1 MKQIWR
7 IYKTDL
13 RNVAKHWAAIVIVVG
28 LMILPSLYAWFNIKA
43 SWDPYGNTKE
53 VPIAVSNEDAGSNL
67 RGKDINI
74 GNEIVDSLKKN
85 KNLGW
90 KFVDEK
96 QAIYGVERGDYYASI
111 TIPKDFSEKI
121 ATVLDE
127 NPQKP
132 ELDYYVNEK
141 VNAIAPKIT
150 AKGASGITEEISK
163 NFVKTANGE
172 IFKIFNDLG
181 IDLETNLPSIE
192 KVKDLVFKLEAQ
204 FPEMNTLMD
213 KALDDATRAED
224 VVKVAQKELPVVE
237 SVMNDGQEA
246 LGNLDKFFARND
258 ETLNRAP
265 GTIKNNLTVMKQGLD
280 AAAEI
285 TDYLKNPSFDFN
297 LTLPDPA
304 KLPELP
310 NITIPQIPQIPRIP
324 EIPALPEVNGE
335 GYKNIAKNINQT
347 VNNVF
352 SSIRVG
358 TTYAQGVINGLQNGN
373 FDPEK
378 AKQDLNKV
386 SETLQGRADSV
397 SYLID
402 IFTKFKEFAPT
413 DSGKDF
419 FQKRID
425 KLTNLKSA
433 IENANGGV
441 KDIANIIGTGQEVK
455 QDVRDAA
462 NKKLDAINN
471 LVNQAEADYNATFV
485 ADFEKAVSTA
495 EQLKDK
501 AEGVKEGAQQ
511 LRGNLN
517 QDIKKANELVNQTNE
532 LVNQTNEALDNGR
545 EKYDKAVSDY
555 SRLKT
560 ELEKAREDL
569 SNKGVN
575 GLDSTKVA
583 LNDLNGQFKAGWN
596 LVNDMIPVLE
606 STNKVLADVN
616 SDKNLNG
623 TIAKLNKAKD
633 GLQKGMDLTD
643 KGIDA
648 INKGQKPAADV
659 IESINEVSKNVSGQ
673 IGDILAKYDSEITP
687 NFNAAIARTK
697 EMSKNTSQ
705 ILKEADKKLP
715 DVKKILEDSSKGLVD
730 GKKKLADI
738 KAEMPATEK
747 KIKELADKIRDFE
760 SEEDLKDII
769 RLLKNDVEKQSD
781 YFANPVNLKE
791 NKLFAM
797 PNYGSAMSPFYTVL
811 ALWVGALLMVS
822 LLTVEVH
829 EEGANY
835 KSHEIYFGRLLTF
848 LTIGLSQAFI
858 VSMGDI
864 FLLGTYVVD
873 KFWFVLFSL
882 FIGGVFVCIVYSL
895 VSIFGNVGKS
905 MAIILLVLQ
914 VAGSGGTF
922 PIQMTP
928 AFFQAIYPFLPFTY
942 AISAIRETVG
952 GMLWDIVTR
961 DLLVLSAFVVVMIV
975 AALLL
980 KTPINKSSEK
990 FVENA
995 KGSKIIH

>member
-13 RNVAKHWAAIVIVVG
+13 RNVAKHWAAIVIVLG

-53 VPIAVSNEDAGSNL
+53 VPIAVSNQDAGSNL

-74 GNEIVDSLKKN
+74 GKEIVDSLKKN

-127 NPQKP
+127 NPKKP

-237 SVMNDGQEA
+237 SVINDGQEA
-246 LGNLDKFFARND
+246 LGNLDKFFANND
-258 ETLNRAP
+258 ETLKNAP
-265 GTIKNNLTVMKQGLD
+265 GTMRNNLTVAKDVMDKANAFTNFLMNPGIDLSGMKG
-280 AAAEI
+280 
-285 TDYLKNPSFDFN
+285 
-297 LTLPDPA
+297 
-304 KLPELP
+304 LPEF
-310 NITIPQIPQIPRIP
+310 
-324 EIPALPEVNGE
+324 PARPDLSKMNDE
-335 GYKNIAKNINQT
+335 GYKNIARNINQT
-347 VNNVF
+347 VNNVLN
-352 SSIRVG
+352 SARAG
-358 TTYAQGVINGLQNGN
+358 TAYGKSVVNGLQNGQ

-378 AKQDLNKV
+378 AKQDLNAV
-386 SETLQGRADSV
+386 SENLQGRTDSIA
-397 SYLID
+397 YLINV
-402 IFTKFKEFAPT
+402 FTELQKSATT
-413 DSGKDF
+413 DFGQSF
-419 FQKRID
+419 FQGRVD
-425 KLTNLKSA
+425 RLTKLKSGM
-433 IENANGGV
+433 ENANKGI
-441 KDIANIIGTGQEVK
+441 KDIVNVIGTGQEVK
-455 QDVRDAA
+455 KDVTDVANQKLDAA
-462 NKKLDAINN
+462 NGLID
-471 LVNQAEADYNATFV
+471 QAEKDYNETFV
-485 ADFEKAVSTA
+485 ADYKKAVSTVNQA
-495 EQLKDK
+495 K
-501 AEGVKEGAQQ
+501 ADANEAYDSVKNEYEKAKNNLEGVIA
-511 LRGNLN
+511 
-517 QDIKKANELVNQTNE
+517 DVNN
-532 LVNQTNEALDNGR
+532 R
-545 EKYDKAVSDY
+545 
-555 SRLKT
+555 
-560 ELEKAREDL
+560 
-569 SNKGVN
+569 GVN

-583 LNDLNGQFKAGWN
+583 LNDLNGQLQATNN
-596 LVNDMIPVLE
+596 LIGDAIPVLE

-616 SDKNLNG
+616 SGKNLNG
-623 TIAKLNKAKD
+623 GIAKLNKI
-633 GLQKGMDLTD
+633 QNSVQ

-648 INKGQKPAADV
+648 TNKATTLINNGQKPTKEV
-659 IESINEVSKNVSGQ
+659 VESINEATKNASAQ
-673 IGDILAKYDSEITP
+673 LGDFLATYDSEIVP
-687 NFNAAIARTK
+687 NFNTAIERTK
-697 EMSKNTSQ
+697 RMSKNTSQ

-715 DVKKILEDSSKGLVD
+715 DVKKLLEDSSKGLVD
-730 GKKKLADI
+730 GRKKLVDI
-738 KAEMPATEK
+738 KAEMPETEK
-747 KIKELADKIRDFE
+747 KIKDLANKIRDFE
-760 SEEDLKDII
+760 SEEDIKDII

>member
-13 RNVAKHWAAIVIVVG
+13 RNVAKHWAAIVIVLG

-53 VPIAVSNEDAGSNL
+53 VPIAVSNQDAGSNL

-74 GNEIVDSLKKN
+74 GKEIVDSLKKN

-127 NPQKP
+127 NPKKP

-246 LGNLDKFFARND
+246 LGNLDKFFANND
-258 ETLNRAP
+258 ETLKNAP
-265 GTIKNNLTVMKQGLD
+265 GTMRNNLTVAKDVMDKANAFTNFLMNPGIDLSGMKG
-280 AAAEI
+280 
-285 TDYLKNPSFDFN
+285 
-297 LTLPDPA
+297 
-304 KLPELP
+304 LPEF
-310 NITIPQIPQIPRIP
+310 
-324 EIPALPEVNGE
+324 PARPDLSKMNDE
-335 GYKNIAKNINQT
+335 GYKNIARNINQT
-347 VNNVF
+347 VNNVLN
-352 SSIRVG
+352 SARAG
-358 TTYAQGVINGLQNGN
+358 TAYGKSVVNGLQNGQ

-378 AKQDLNKV
+378 AKQDLNAV
-386 SETLQGRADSV
+386 SENLQGRTDSIA
-397 SYLID
+397 YLINV
-402 IFTKFKEFAPT
+402 FTELQKSATT
-413 DSGKDF
+413 DFGQSF
-419 FQKRID
+419 FQGRVD
-425 KLTNLKSA
+425 RLTKLKSGM
-433 IENANGGV
+433 ENANKGI
-441 KDIANIIGTGQEVK
+441 KDIVNVIGTGQEVK
-455 QDVRDAA
+455 KDVTDVANQKLDAA
-462 NKKLDAINN
+462 NGLID
-471 LVNQAEADYNATFV
+471 QAEKDYNETFV
-485 ADFEKAVSTA
+485 ADYKKAVSTVDQA
-495 EQLKDK
+495 K
-501 AEGVKEGAQQ
+501 ADANEAYDSVKNEYEKAKNNLEGVIA
-511 LRGNLN
+511 
-517 QDIKKANELVNQTNE
+517 DVNN
-532 LVNQTNEALDNGR
+532 R
-545 EKYDKAVSDY
+545 
-555 SRLKT
+555 
-560 ELEKAREDL
+560 
-569 SNKGVN
+569 GVN

-583 LNDLNGQFKAGWN
+583 LNDLNGQLQATNN
-596 LVNDMIPVLE
+596 LIGDAIPVLE

-616 SDKNLNG
+616 SGKNLNG
-623 TIAKLNKAKD
+623 GIAKLNKI
-633 GLQKGMDLTD
+633 QNSVQ

-648 INKGQKPAADV
+648 TNKATTLINNGQKPTKEV
-659 IESINEVSKNVSGQ
+659 VESINEATKNASAQ
-673 IGDILAKYDSEITP
+673 LGDFLATYDSEIVP
-687 NFNAAIARTK
+687 NFNTAIERTK
-697 EMSKNTSQ
+697 RMSKNTSQ

-715 DVKKILEDSSKGLVD
+715 DVKKLLEDSSKGLVD

>member
-13 RNVAKHWAAIVIVVG
+13 RNVAKHWAAIVIVLG

-53 VPIAVSNEDAGSNL
+53 VPIAVSNQDAGSNL

-74 GNEIVDSLKKN
+74 GKEIVDSLKKN

-127 NPQKP
+127 NPKKP

-237 SVMNDGQEA
+237 SVINDGQEA
-246 LGNLDKFFARND
+246 LGNLDKFFANND
-258 ETLNRAP
+258 ETLKNAP
-265 GTIKNNLTVMKQGLD
+265 GTMRNNLTVAKDVMDKANAFTNFLMNPGIDLSGMKG
-280 AAAEI
+280 
-285 TDYLKNPSFDFN
+285 
-297 LTLPDPA
+297 
-304 KLPELP
+304 LPEF
-310 NITIPQIPQIPRIP
+310 
-324 EIPALPEVNGE
+324 PARPDLSKMNDE
-335 GYKNIAKNINQT
+335 GYKNIARNINQT
-347 VNNVF
+347 VNNVLN
-352 SSIRVG
+352 SARAG
-358 TTYAQGVINGLQNGN
+358 TAYGKSVVNGLQNGQ

-378 AKQDLNKV
+378 AKQDLNAV
-386 SETLQGRADSV
+386 SENLQGRTDSIA
-397 SYLID
+397 YLINV
-402 IFTKFKEFAPT
+402 FTELQKSATT
-413 DSGKDF
+413 DFGQSF
-419 FQKRID
+419 FQGRVD
-425 KLTNLKSA
+425 RLTKLKSGM
-433 IENANGGV
+433 ENANKGI
-441 KDIANIIGTGQEVK
+441 KDIVNVIGTGQEVK
-455 QDVRDAA
+455 KDVTDVANQKLDAA
-462 NKKLDAINN
+462 NGLID
-471 LVNQAEADYNATFV
+471 QAEKDYNETFV
-485 ADFEKAVSTA
+485 ADYKKAVSTVDQA
-495 EQLKDK
+495 K
-501 AEGVKEGAQQ
+501 ADANEAYDSVKNEYEKAKNNLEGVIA
-511 LRGNLN
+511 
-517 QDIKKANELVNQTNE
+517 DVNN
-532 LVNQTNEALDNGR
+532 R
-545 EKYDKAVSDY
+545 
-555 SRLKT
+555 
-560 ELEKAREDL
+560 
-569 SNKGVN
+569 GVN

-583 LNDLNGQFKAGWN
+583 LNDLNGQLQATNN
-596 LVNDMIPVLE
+596 LIGDAIPVLE

-616 SDKNLNG
+616 SGKNLNG
-623 TIAKLNKAKD
+623 GIAKLNKI
-633 GLQKGMDLTD
+633 QNSVQ

-648 INKGQKPAADV
+648 TNKATTLINNGQKPTKEV
-659 IESINEVSKNVSGQ
+659 VESVNEATKNASAQ
-673 IGDILAKYDSEITP
+673 LGDFLATYDSEIVP
-687 NFNAAIARTK
+687 NFNTAIERTK
-697 EMSKNTSQ
+697 RMSKNTSQ

-715 DVKKILEDSSKGLVD
+715 DVKKLLEDSSKGLVD

-738 KAEMPATEK
+738 KAEMPETEK

>member
-13 RNVAKHWAAIVIVVG
+13 RNVAKHWAAIVIVLG

-53 VPIAVSNEDAGSNL
+53 VPIAVSNQDAGSNL

-74 GNEIVDSLKKN
+74 GDEIVDSLKKN

-90 KFVDEK
+90 KFVDQK

-237 SVMNDGQEA
+237 SVINDGQEA

-285 TDYLKNPSFDFN
+285 TDYLKNPAFDFN

-310 NITIPQIPQIPRIP
+310 NITIPQIP
-324 EIPALPEVNGE
+324 EIPALPQVNGE
-335 GYKNIAKNINQT
+335 GYKNIAKNIDQT

-352 SSIRVG
+352 NSTRVG
-358 TTYAQGVINGLQNGN
+358 TAYVKSVMDGLQNKGV
-373 FDPEK
+373 DPAVAQK
-378 AKQDLNKV
+378 NVQDASKL
-386 SETLQGRADSV
+386 LQERIDSV

-402 IFTKFKEFAPT
+402 FFTAFKESAST
-413 DSGKDF
+413 DFGKQF
-419 FQKRID
+419 FGNRVES
-425 KLTNLKSA
+425 LTVLKNSMVD
-433 IENANGGV
+433 ANNRV
-441 KDIANIIGTGQEVK
+441 KHVGDLISSGQEVK
-455 QDVRDAA
+455 QDVRDAV
-462 NKKLDAINN
+462 NQKLDAVNN
-471 LVNQAEADYNATFV
+471 LVNQAEKDYNATFV

-495 EQLKDK
+495 EQLKNK
-501 AEGVKEGAQQ
+501 ADNVKEDAQQ

-517 QDIKKANELVNQTNE
+517 QDINKANEILN
-532 LVNQTNEALDNGR
+532 NGR
-545 EKYDKAVSDY
+545 ERYDQAVNDY

-583 LNDLNGQFKAGWN
+583 LNDLNGQFKASWN

-659 IESINEVSKNVSGQ
+659 IESINEVSKSVSAQ
-673 IGDILAKYDSEITP
+673 LGDILAKYDSEITP

-697 EMSKNTSQ
+697 EMSKNTTQ

-715 DVKKILEDSSKGLVD
+715 DVKKLLEDSSKGLVD
-730 GKKKLADI
+730 GKKKLTDI
-738 KAEMPATEK
+738 KADMPETEK
-747 KIKELADKIRDFE
+747 KIKDLANKIRDFE
-760 SEEDLKDII
+760 SEEDIKDII

-835 KSHEIYFGRLLTF
+835 KSHEVYFGRLLTF

-928 AFFQAIYPFLPFTY
+928 AFFQALYPFLPFTY

>member
-13 RNVAKHWAAIVIVVG
+13 RNVAKHWAAIVIVLG

-53 VPIAVSNEDAGSNL
+53 VPIAVSNQDAGSNL

-74 GNEIVDSLKKN
+74 GKEIVDSLKKN

-127 NPQKP
+127 NPKKP

-237 SVMNDGQEA
+237 SVINDGQEA
-246 LGNLDKFFARND
+246 LGNLDKFFANND
-258 ETLNRAP
+258 ETLKNAP
-265 GTIKNNLTVMKQGLD
+265 GTMRNNLTVAKDVMDKANAFTNFLMNPGIDLSGMKG
-280 AAAEI
+280 
-285 TDYLKNPSFDFN
+285 
-297 LTLPDPA
+297 
-304 KLPELP
+304 LPEF
-310 NITIPQIPQIPRIP
+310 
-324 EIPALPEVNGE
+324 PARPDLSKMNDE
-335 GYKNIAKNINQT
+335 GYKNIARNINQT
-347 VNNVF
+347 VNNVLN
-352 SSIRVG
+352 SARAG
-358 TTYAQGVINGLQNGN
+358 TAYGKSVVNGLQNGQ

-378 AKQDLNKV
+378 AKQDLNAV
-386 SETLQGRADSV
+386 SENLQGRTDSIA
-397 SYLID
+397 YLINV
-402 IFTKFKEFAPT
+402 FTELQKSATT
-413 DSGKDF
+413 DFGQSF
-419 FQKRID
+419 FQGRVD
-425 KLTNLKSA
+425 RLTKLKSGM
-433 IENANGGV
+433 ENANNGI
-441 KDIANIIGTGQEVK
+441 KDIVNVIGTGQEVK
-455 QDVRDAA
+455 KDVTDVANQKLDAA
-462 NKKLDAINN
+462 NGLID
-471 LVNQAEADYNATFV
+471 QAEKDYNETFV
-485 ADFEKAVSTA
+485 ADYKKAVSTVDQA
-495 EQLKDK
+495 K
-501 AEGVKEGAQQ
+501 ADANEAYDSVKNEYEKAKNNLEGVIA
-511 LRGNLN
+511 
-517 QDIKKANELVNQTNE
+517 DVNN
-532 LVNQTNEALDNGR
+532 R
-545 EKYDKAVSDY
+545 
-555 SRLKT
+555 
-560 ELEKAREDL
+560 
-569 SNKGVN
+569 GVN

-583 LNDLNGQFKAGWN
+583 LNDLNGQLQATNN
-596 LVNDMIPVLE
+596 LIGDAIPVLE

-616 SDKNLNG
+616 SGKNLNG
-623 TIAKLNKAKD
+623 GIAKLNKI
-633 GLQKGMDLTD
+633 QNSVQ

-648 INKGQKPAADV
+648 TNKATTLINNGQKPTKEV
-659 IESINEVSKNVSGQ
+659 VESINEATKNASAQ
-673 IGDILAKYDSEITP
+673 LGDFLATYDSEIVP
-687 NFNAAIARTK
+687 NFNTAIERTK
-697 EMSKNTSQ
+697 RMSKNTSQ

-715 DVKKILEDSSKGLVD
+715 DVKKLLEDSSKGLVD
-730 GKKKLADI
+730 GRKKLVDI
-738 KAEMPATEK
+738 KAEMPETEK
-747 KIKELADKIRDFE
+747 KIKDLANKIRDFE

-961 DLLVLSAFVVVMIV
+961 DLLVLSVFVVVMIV

>member
-13 RNVAKHWAAIVIVVG
+13 RNVAKHWAAIVIVLG

-53 VPIAVSNEDAGSNL
+53 VPIAVSNQDAGSNL

-74 GNEIVDSLKKN
+74 GKEIVDSLKKN

-237 SVMNDGQEA
+237 SVINDGQEA
-246 LGNLDKFFARND
+246 LGNLDKFFANND
-258 ETLNRAP
+258 QTLQNAP
-265 GTIKNNLTVMKQGLD
+265 GTIRNHLTTAKDVMDKANTFTNFLM
-280 AAAEI
+280 
-285 TDYLKNPSFDFN
+285 NPGIDLSGM
-297 LTLPDPA
+297 
-304 KLPELP
+304 KGLPEF
-310 NITIPQIPQIPRIP
+310 
-324 EIPALPEVNGE
+324 PARPDLSKLNDE
-335 GYKNIAKNINQT
+335 GYKNIARNINQT
-347 VNNVF
+347 VNNVLN
-352 SSIRVG
+352 SARAG
-358 TTYAQGVINGLQNGN
+358 TTYGKSVVNGLQNGQ

-378 AKQDLNKV
+378 AKQDLNAV
-386 SETLQGRADSV
+386 SENLQGRTDSV
-397 SYLID
+397 AYLINV
-402 IFTKFKEFAPT
+402 FTELQKSATT
-413 DSGKDF
+413 DFGQSF
-419 FQKRID
+419 FQGRVD
-425 KLTNLKSA
+425 RLTKLKSGM
-433 IENANGGV
+433 ENANNGI
-441 KDIANIIGTGQEVK
+441 KDIVNVIGTGQEVK
-455 QDVRDAA
+455 KDVTDAA
-462 NKKLDAINN
+462 NQKLDAANGLID
-471 LVNQAEADYNATFV
+471 QAEKDYNETFV
-485 ADFEKAVSTA
+485 ADYKKAVSTVDQA
-495 EQLKDK
+495 K
-501 AEGVKEGAQQ
+501 ADANGAYDTVKNEYDRAKNTFEGIIA
-511 LRGNLN
+511 
-517 QDIKKANELVNQTNE
+517 DVNN
-532 LVNQTNEALDNGR
+532 R
-545 EKYDKAVSDY
+545 
-555 SRLKT
+555 
-560 ELEKAREDL
+560 
-569 SNKGVN
+569 GVN
-575 GLDSTKVA
+575 GLDSTKVY
-583 LNDLNGQFKAGWN
+583 LNDLNGQLQATKN
-596 LVNDMIPVLE
+596 LIGDAIPVLE

-616 SDKNLNG
+616 SDKNLNNG
-623 TIAKLNKAKD
+623 IAKLNKA
-633 GLQKGMDLTD
+633 QNAVQ

-648 INKGQKPAADV
+648 TNKATTLINNGQKPTKEV
-659 IESINEVSKNVSGQ
+659 VESINEATKNASAQ
-673 IGDILAKYDSEITP
+673 LGDFLATYDSEIVP
-687 NFNAAIARTK
+687 NFNTAIERTK
-697 EMSKNTSQ
+697 RMSKNTTQ
-705 ILKEADKKLP
+705 ILSEADKKLP
-715 DVKKILEDSSKGLVD
+715 DVKKLLEDSSKGLVD
-730 GKKKLADI
+730 GRKKLADI
-738 KAEMPATEK
+738 KADMPETEK

-835 KSHEIYFGRLLTF
+835 KSHEVYFGRLLTF

-928 AFFQAIYPFLPFTY
+928 AFFQALYPFLPFTY

-961 DLLVLSAFVVVMIV
+961 DLLVLSVFVVVMIV

>member
-53 VPIAVSNEDAGSNL
+53 VPIAVSNQDAGSNL

-237 SVMNDGQEA
+237 SVINDGQEA
-246 LGNLDKFFARND
+246 LGNLDKFFARQD
-258 ETLNRAP
+258 QTLKNAP
-265 GTIKNNLTVMKQGLD
+265 GTIRNDLVAAKGVMD
-280 AAAEI
+280 SAAAF
-285 TDYLKNPSFDFN
+285 TDFLMNPGVELN
-297 LTLPDPA
+297 IPDLSGMNG
-304 KLPELP
+304 LPEF
-310 NITIPQIPQIPRIP
+310 
-324 EIPALPEVNGE
+324 PARPDLSKLNSD
-335 GYKNIAKNINQT
+335 GYKSIAQSINQT
-347 VNNVF
+347 VNNVL
-352 SSIRVG
+352 SSSRAG
-358 TTYAQGVINGLQNGN
+358 TAYGKSVLNSLQNGQ
-373 FDPEK
+373 FDPEQ
-378 AKQDLNKV
+378 AKKDLNSV
-386 SETLQGRADSV
+386 SDKLQTGTDGI
-397 SYLID
+397 SYLINF
-402 IFTKFKEFAPT
+402 FTELQNSATTDFGQSFFK
-413 DSGKDF
+413 G
-419 FQKRID
+419 RVGH
-425 KLTNLKSA
+425 LTNVKKGM
-433 IENANGGV
+433 ENANNGI
-441 KDIANIIGTGQEVK
+441 KDIVNVIGTGQEVK
-455 QDVRDAA
+455 KDVTDVANQKLDAA
-462 NKKLDAINN
+462 NGLID
-471 LVNQAEADYNATFV
+471 QAEKDYNETFV
-485 ADFEKAVSTA
+485 ADYKKAVSTVDQA
-495 EQLKDK
+495 KVDANAAYDNAK
-501 AEGVKEGAQQ
+501 A
-511 LRGNLN
+511 
-517 QDIKKANELVNQTNE
+517 D
-532 LVNQTNEALDNGR
+532 
-545 EKYDKAVSDY
+545 YDKA
-555 SRLKT
+555 KNG
-560 ELEKAREDL
+560 LEGAKADLQKAKEDVQ
-569 SNKGVN
+569 NRGIN

-583 LNDLNGQFKAGWN
+583 LNSLNGQFQSGIG
-596 LVNDMIPVLE
+596 LIDDMIPVLE

-616 SDKNLNG
+616 SDKNLNNG
-623 TIAKLNKAKD
+623 IAKLNKAKSS
-633 GLQKGMDLTD
+633 LQKGVDATN
-643 KGIDA
+643 KGITLL
-648 INKGQKPAADV
+648 NNGQKPTKDV
-659 IESINEVSKNVSGQ
+659 IESINNA
-673 IGDILAKYDSEITP
+673 AKGGSAQLTDVLSTYDSEIVP
-687 NFNAAIARTK
+687 NFNTAIARTK
-697 EMSKNTSQ
+697 EMSKNTTQ
-705 ILKEADKKLP
+705 ILNEADKKLP
-715 DVKKILEDSSKGLVD
+715 DVKKLLEDSSKGLVD
-730 GKKKLADI
+730 GKKKLTEI
-738 KAEMPATEK
+738 KADMPETEK
-747 KIKELADKIRDFE
+747 KIKDLANKIRDFE
-760 SEEDLKDII
+760 SEEDIKDII

>member
-13 RNVAKHWAAIVIVVG
+13 RNVAKHWAAIVIVLG

-53 VPIAVSNEDAGSNL
+53 VPIAVSNQDAGSNL

-74 GNEIVDSLKKN
+74 GKEIVDSLKKN

-237 SVMNDGQEA
+237 SVINDGQEA
-246 LGNLDKFFARND
+246 LGNLDKFFANND
-258 ETLNRAP
+258 ETLKNAP
-265 GTIKNNLTVMKQGLD
+265 GTMRNNLTVAKDVMDKANAFTNFLMNPGIDLSGMKG
-280 AAAEI
+280 
-285 TDYLKNPSFDFN
+285 
-297 LTLPDPA
+297 
-304 KLPELP
+304 LPEF
-310 NITIPQIPQIPRIP
+310 
-324 EIPALPEVNGE
+324 PARPDLSKMNDE
-335 GYKNIAKNINQT
+335 GYKNIARNINQT
-347 VNNVF
+347 VNNVLN
-352 SSIRVG
+352 SARAG
-358 TTYAQGVINGLQNGN
+358 TAYGKSVVNGLQNGQ

-378 AKQDLNKV
+378 AKQDLNAV
-386 SETLQGRADSV
+386 SENLQGRTDSIA
-397 SYLID
+397 YLINV
-402 IFTKFKEFAPT
+402 FTELQKSATT
-413 DSGKDF
+413 DFGQSF
-419 FQKRID
+419 FQGRVD
-425 KLTNLKSA
+425 RLTKLKSGM
-433 IENANGGV
+433 ENANKGI
-441 KDIANIIGTGQEVK
+441 KDIVNVIGTGQEVK
-455 QDVRDAA
+455 KDVTDVANQKLDAA
-462 NKKLDAINN
+462 NGLID
-471 LVNQAEADYNATFV
+471 QAEKDYNETFV
-485 ADFEKAVSTA
+485 ADYKKAVSTVDQA
-495 EQLKDK
+495 K
-501 AEGVKEGAQQ
+501 ADANEAYDSVKNEYEKAKNNLEGVIA
-511 LRGNLN
+511 
-517 QDIKKANELVNQTNE
+517 DVNN
-532 LVNQTNEALDNGR
+532 R
-545 EKYDKAVSDY
+545 
-555 SRLKT
+555 
-560 ELEKAREDL
+560 
-569 SNKGVN
+569 GVN

-583 LNDLNGQFKAGWN
+583 LNDLNGQLQATNN
-596 LVNDMIPVLE
+596 LIGDAIPVLE

-616 SDKNLNG
+616 SGKNLNG
-623 TIAKLNKAKD
+623 GIAKLNKI
-633 GLQKGMDLTD
+633 QNSVQ

-648 INKGQKPAADV
+648 TNKATTLINNGQKPTKEV
-659 IESINEVSKNVSGQ
+659 VESINEATKNASAQ
-673 IGDILAKYDSEITP
+673 LGDFLATYDSEIVP
-687 NFNAAIARTK
+687 NFNTAIERTK
-697 EMSKNTSQ
+697 RMSKNTSQ

-715 DVKKILEDSSKGLVD
+715 DVKKLLEDSSKGLVD

-738 KAEMPATEK
+738 KAEMPETEK

-928 AFFQAIYPFLPFTY
+928 AFFHAIYPFLPFTY

>member
-13 RNVAKHWAAIVIVVG
+13 RNVAKHWAAIVIVLG

-43 SWDPYGNTKE
+43 SWDPYGNTKGIQ
-53 VPIAVSNEDAGSNL
+53 IAVSNQDVGSNL

-74 GNEIVDSLKKN
+74 GKEIVDSLKKD
-85 KNLGW
+85 KNFGW

-96 QAIYGVERGDYYASI
+96 QAIYGVERGDYSASI

-121 ATVLDE
+121 ATVLNE

-150 AKGASGITEEISK
+150 AKGASGLTEEVSK

-172 IFKIFNDLG
+172 IFEIFNDLG

-204 FPEMNTLMD
+204 FPEMNTLVD

-237 SVMNDGQEA
+237 SVINDGQEA

-258 ETLNRAP
+258 ETLKRAP
-265 GTIKNNLTVMKQGLD
+265 GTIKNNLIVMQKGLD
-280 AAAEI
+280 GAAAI
-285 TDYLKNPSFDFN
+285 TDYLKNPAFDFN

-310 NITIPQIPQIPRIP
+310 NITIPQIPT
-324 EIPALPEVNGE
+324 LPELPQVNGE
-335 GYKNIAKNINQT
+335 GYKNIATNIDQT

-352 SSIRVG
+352 NSTRVG
-358 TTYAQGVINGLQNGN
+358 TAYVKSVMDGLQNKGV
-373 FDPEK
+373 DPTVAQK
-378 AKQDLNKV
+378 NVQDASKL
-386 SETLQGRADSV
+386 LQDRIDSV

-402 IFTKFKEFAPT
+402 FFTTFKESAST
-413 DSGKDF
+413 DFGKQF
-419 FQKRID
+419 FGNRAES
-425 KLTNLKSA
+425 LKVLKNSMVD
-433 IENANGGV
+433 ANNRV
-441 KDIANIIGTGQEVK
+441 KHVGDLISSGQEVK
-455 QDVRDAA
+455 QDVRDAV
-462 NKKLDAINN
+462 NQKLDAVNN
-471 LVNQAEADYNATFV
+471 LVNQAEKDYNATFV

-495 EQLKDK
+495 EQLKNK
-501 AEGVKEGAQQ
+501 GENVKEDAQQ

-517 QDIKKANELVNQTNE
+517 QDINKANEILN
-532 LVNQTNEALDNGR
+532 NGR
-545 EKYDKAVSDY
+545 ENYDQAVTNY
-555 SRLKT
+555 AKLKT
-560 ELEKAREDL
+560 NLEKAREDL

-596 LVNDMIPVLE
+596 LVNDMIPVME
-606 STNKVLADVN
+606 STNKVLGDVN

-633 GLQKGMDLTD
+633 GLQKGIDLTD

-659 IESINEVSKNVSGQ
+659 IESINQVSKNVSGQ
-673 IGDILAKYDSEITP
+673 IGDILAKYDSEIVP

-705 ILKEADKKLP
+705 ILGEADKKLP
-715 DVKKILEDSSKGLVD
+715 DVKRLLEDSSKGLVD
-730 GKKKLADI
+730 GQKKIADI
-738 KAEMPATEK
+738 KAEMPATQK

-760 SEEDLKDII
+760 SEEDIKDII

-835 KSHEIYFGRLLTF
+835 KSHEVYFGRLLTF

-928 AFFQAIYPFLPFTY
+928 PFFQAIYPFLPFTY

-961 DLLVLSAFVVVMIV
+961 DLLVLSVFVVVMIV

>member
-237 SVMNDGQEA
+237 SVINDGQDT
-246 LGNLDKFFARND
+246 LKSLDAFFARND

-265 GTIKNNLTVMKQGLD
+265 GTIKNNLIAMQTGLNG
-280 AAAEI
+280 AAAI
-285 TDYLKNPSFDFN
+285 TDFLKNPSVDFN
-297 LTLPDPA
+297 LALPDPS

-310 NITIPQIPQIPRIP
+310 NVTIPQIP
-324 EIPALPEVNGE
+324 ALPELPQVNGE

-378 AKQDLNKV
+378 AKQDLNNV
-386 SETLQGRADSV
+386 SENLQDRADSV
-397 SYLID
+397 SYVID
-402 IFTKFKEFAPT
+402 VFTKFKESAST
-413 DSGKDF
+413 DFGKEF
-419 FQKRID
+419 FQKRIER
-425 KLTNLKSA
+425 LTSLKSA

-455 QDVRDAA
+455 KDVRDAT

-495 EQLKDK
+495 EQLKNK
-501 AEGVKEGAQQ
+501 AEGVKEDAQQ

-517 QDIKKANELVNQTNE
+517 QDINKANEILN
-532 LVNQTNEALDNGR
+532 NGR
-545 EKYDKAVSDY
+545 EAYDKAVNDY

-560 ELEKAREDL
+560 ELGKAREDL
-569 SNKGVN
+569 NNKGIN

-583 LNDLNGQFKAGWN
+583 LNDIRGELQAGKN
-596 LVNDMIPVLE
+596 LVNDMIPVME
-606 STNKVLADVN
+606 NTNKVLADVN
-616 SDKNLNG
+616 SDKNTNNM
-623 TIAKLNKAKD
+623 ISKLNKLKD
-633 GLQKGMDLTD
+633 GLQKAIDLTD

-659 IESINEVSKNVSGQ
+659 IESINAVSKSTSAQ
-673 IGDILAKYDSEITP
+673 ISDILAKYDSEIVP
-687 NFNAAIARTK
+687 NFNEAIARTK

-705 ILKEADKKLP
+705 ILKEVDKKLP

>member
-53 VPIAVSNEDAGSNL
+53 VPIAVSNQDAGSNL

-74 GNEIVDSLKKN
+74 GDEIVDSLKKN

-237 SVMNDGQEA
+237 SVINDGQDT
-246 LGNLDKFFARND
+246 LKSLDAFFARND

-265 GTIKNNLTVMKQGLD
+265 GTIKNNLIAIQTGLNG
-280 AAAEI
+280 AAAI
-285 TDYLKNPSFDFN
+285 TDFLKNPSVDFN
-297 LTLPDPA
+297 LALPDPA
-304 KLPELP
+304 TFPVLPD
-310 NITIPQIPQIPRIP
+310 ITIPQIP
-324 EIPALPEVNGE
+324 ELPQVNGQL
-335 GYKNIAKNINQT
+335 YKDIAKNIDQT

-386 SETLQGRADSV
+386 SETLQGRVDSV

-402 IFTKFKEFAPT
+402 VFTKFKESAPT

-455 QDVRDAA
+455 QDVRDAT

-501 AEGVKEGAQQ
+501 AGNAQQ
-511 LRGNLN
+511 NLN
-517 QDIKKANELVNQTNE
+517 QEINKTNE
-532 LVNQTNEALDNGR
+532 ILDNGR
-545 EKYDKAVSDY
+545 EKYDKAVNDY

-616 SDKNLNG
+616 SNKNMNNMISNLN
-623 TIAKLNKAKD
+623 KVKD
-633 GLQKGMDLTD
+633 GLQKGIDLTD

-648 INKGQKPAADV
+648 INKGQNRTADV
-659 IESINEVSKNVSGQ
+659 IESINKVSKDVSGQ
-673 IGDILAKYDSEITP
+673 IGGILAKYDSEIVP
-687 NFNAAIARTK
+687 NFNEAIARTK

-730 GKKKLADI
+730 GKKKLTDI

-835 KSHEIYFGRLLTF
+835 KSHEVYFGRLLTF

>member
-28 LMILPSLYAWFNIKA
+28 LMVLPSLYAWFNIKA
-43 SWDPYGNTKE
+43 SWDPYGNTKGIQ
-53 VPIAVSNEDAGSNL
+53 IAVSNQDVGSNL

-74 GNEIVDSLKKN
+74 GKEIVDSLKKD
-85 KNLGW
+85 KNFGW

-96 QAIYGVERGDYYASI
+96 QAIYGVERGDYSASI

-121 ATVLDE
+121 ATVLNE

-132 ELDYYVNEK
+132 EIEYYVNEK

-150 AKGASGITEEISK
+150 AKGASGLTEEVSK

-172 IFKIFNDLG
+172 IFEIFNDLG

-237 SVMNDGQEA
+237 SVINDGQDA
-246 LGNLDKFFARND
+246 LKSLDTFFARND
-258 ETLNRAP
+258 ETLKRAP
-265 GTIKNNLTVMKQGLD
+265 GTIKNNLIVMQQGLD
-280 AAAEI
+280 GAAKI
-285 TDYLKNPSFDFN
+285 TDYLKNPAFDFN
-297 LTLPDPA
+297 MNLPDASQLPN
-304 KLPELP
+304 LPELS
-310 NITIPQIPQIPRIP
+310 NNFTIPQIP
-324 EIPALPEVNGE
+324 EIPALPQINGE
-335 GYKNIAKNINQT
+335 GYKNIATNIDQT
-347 VNNVF
+347 VKNVF
-352 SSIRVG
+352 NSTRVG
-358 TTYAQGVINGLQNGN
+358 TAYVKSVMDGLQNKGV
-373 FDPEK
+373 DPTVAQK
-378 AKQDLNKV
+378 NVQDASKL
-386 SETLQGRADSV
+386 LQDRIDSV

-402 IFTKFKEFAPT
+402 FFTTFKESAST
-413 DSGKDF
+413 DFGKQF
-419 FQKRID
+419 FGNRAES
-425 KLTNLKSA
+425 LKVLKNSMVDV
-433 IENANGGV
+433 NNRV
-441 KDIANIIGTGQEVK
+441 KHVGDLISSGQEVK
-455 QDVRDAA
+455 QDVRDGI
-462 NKKLDAINN
+462 NQKLDTVNN
-471 LVNQAEADYNATFV
+471 LANQAEKDYNATFV

-495 EQLKDK
+495 DQLKNK
-501 AEGVKEGAQQ
+501 AENLHGDAQQ
-511 LRGNLN
+511 LQTNLN
-517 QDIKKANELVNQTNE
+517 QDIQKANSEIQK
-532 LVNQTNEALDNGR
+532 GR
-545 EKYDKAVSDY
+545 DAYEQFKGKYDTAKNDY
-555 SRLKT
+555 DRIKT
-560 ELEKAREDL
+560 ELQKAQEDL

-583 LNDLNGQFKAGWN
+583 LNDLNGQFQAGWN
-596 LVNDMIPVLE
+596 LVNDMIPVME
-606 STNKVLADVN
+606 NTNKVLADVN

-623 TIAKLNKAKD
+623 TITKLNKVKD
-633 GLQKGMDLTD
+633 GFQKGIDLTN

-648 INKGQKPAADV
+648 INQGQKPAADV
-659 IESINEVSKNVSGQ
+659 IESINEVSKSVSGQ
-673 IGDILAKYDSEITP
+673 IGDILAKYDSEIVP

-705 ILKEADKKLP
+705 ILGEANKKLP

-730 GKKKLADI
+730 GKKKLVDI

-747 KIKELADKIRDFE
+747 KIKDLANKIRDFE
-760 SEEDLKDII
+760 SEEDIKDII

-928 AFFQAIYPFLPFTY
+928 PFFQAIYPFLPFTY

-952 GMLWDIVTR
+952 GMLWDIVIR
-961 DLLVLSAFVVVMIV
+961 DLLVLSAFVVVIVV
-975 AALLL
+975 AAILL

>member
-53 VPIAVSNEDAGSNL
+53 VPIAVSNQDAGSNL

-74 GNEIVDSLKKN
+74 GDEIVDSLKKN
-85 KNLGW
+85 KKLGW

-237 SVMNDGQEA
+237 SVINDGQEA

-258 ETLNRAP
+258 ETLQRAP
-265 GTIKNNLTVMKQGLD
+265 GTIKNNLIVMQKGLD
-280 AAAEI
+280 SAAAI
-285 TDYLKNPSFDFN
+285 TDFLKNPSIDFN
-297 LTLPDPA
+297 LALPDPS
-304 KLPELP
+304 KFPELP
-310 NITIPQIPQIPRIP
+310 NITIPQIPT
-324 EIPALPEVNGE
+324 LPELPQVNGE
-335 GYKNIAKNINQT
+335 GYKNIAKNIDQT

-386 SETLQGRADSV
+386 SENLQGRADSV
-397 SYLID
+397 SYLINV
-402 IFTKFKEFAPT
+402 FTKFKEFAPT

-419 FQKRID
+419 FQNRID
-425 KLTNLKSA
+425 KLTNVKSA

-455 QDVRDAA
+455 QDVRDAT

-495 EQLKDK
+495 EQLKNK
-501 AEGVKEGAQQ
+501 ADNVKEDAQQ

-517 QDIKKANELVNQTNE
+517 QDINKANEILN
-532 LVNQTNEALDNGR
+532 NGR
-545 EKYDKAVSDY
+545 ENYDQAVADY
-555 SRLKT
+555 AKLKT
-560 ELEKAREDL
+560 SLEKAREDL

-583 LNDLNGQFKAGWN
+583 LNELNGQFKAGWN

-623 TIAKLNKAKD
+623 TISKLNKAKD

-659 IESINEVSKNVSGQ
+659 IESINKVSKNVSGQ
-673 IGDILAKYDSEITP
+673 IGDILAKYDSEIVP
-687 NFNAAIARTK
+687 NFNEAIARTK

-715 DVKKILEDSSKGLVD
+715 DVKKLLEDSSKGLVD
-730 GKKKLADI
+730 GRKKLVDI

>member
-13 RNVAKHWAAIVIVVG
+13 RNVAKHWAAIVIVLG

-43 SWDPYGNTKE
+43 SWDPYGNTKGIQ
-53 VPIAVSNEDAGSNL
+53 IAVSNQDVGSNL

-74 GNEIVDSLKKN
+74 GKEIVDSLKKD
-85 KNLGW
+85 KNFGW

-96 QAIYGVERGDYYASI
+96 QAIYGVERGDYSASI

-121 ATVLDE
+121 ATVLNE

-132 ELDYYVNEK
+132 EIDYYVNEK

-150 AKGASGITEEISK
+150 AKGASGLTEEVSK

-204 FPEMNTLMD
+204 FPEMNTLVD

-237 SVMNDGQEA
+237 SVINDGQEA

-258 ETLNRAP
+258 ETLKRAP
-265 GTIKNNLTVMKQGLD
+265 GTIKNNLIVMQKGLD
-280 AAAEI
+280 GAAAI
-285 TDYLKNPSFDFN
+285 TDYLKNPAFDFN

-310 NITIPQIPQIPRIP
+310 NITIPQIPT
-324 EIPALPEVNGE
+324 LPELPQVNGE
-335 GYKNIAKNINQT
+335 GYKNIATNIDQT

-352 SSIRVG
+352 NSTRVG
-358 TTYAQGVINGLQNGN
+358 TAYVKSVMDGLQNKGV
-373 FDPEK
+373 DPTVAQK
-378 AKQDLNKV
+378 NVQDASKL
-386 SETLQGRADSV
+386 LQDRIDSV

-402 IFTKFKEFAPT
+402 FFTTFKESAST
-413 DSGKDF
+413 DFGKQF
-419 FQKRID
+419 FGNRAES
-425 KLTNLKSA
+425 LKVLKNSMVD
-433 IENANGGV
+433 ANNRV
-441 KDIANIIGTGQEVK
+441 KHVGDLISSGQEVK
-455 QDVRDAA
+455 QDVRDAV
-462 NKKLDAINN
+462 NQKLDAVNN
-471 LVNQAEADYNATFV
+471 LVNQAEKDYNATFV

-495 EQLKDK
+495 EQLKNK
-501 AEGVKEGAQQ
+501 AENVQGDAQQ

-517 QDIKKANELVNQTNE
+517 QDINKANEILN
-532 LVNQTNEALDNGR
+532 NGR
-545 EKYDKAVSDY
+545 ENYDQAVTDY
-555 SRLKT
+555 AKLKT
-560 ELEKAREDL
+560 NLEKATADL

-583 LNDLNGQFKAGWN
+583 LNDLNGQFQAGWN
-596 LVNDMIPVLE
+596 LVNDMIPVME

-616 SDKNLNG
+616 SGKNLNG

-659 IESINEVSKNVSGQ
+659 IESINQVSKSVSGQ
-673 IGDILAKYDSEITP
+673 IGDILANYDSEIVP

-705 ILKEADKKLP
+705 ILGEADKKLP
-715 DVKKILEDSSKGLVD
+715 DVKKLLEDSSKGLVD
-730 GKKKLADI
+730 GQKKIADI

-760 SEEDLKDII
+760 SEEDIKDII

-928 AFFQAIYPFLPFTY
+928 PFFQALYPFLPFTY

-961 DLLVLSAFVVVMIV
+961 DLLVLSAFVVIMVV

-980 KTPINKSSEK
+980 KKPINKSSEK

>member
-13 RNVAKHWAAIVIVVG
+13 RNVAKHWAAIVIVLG

-53 VPIAVSNEDAGSNL
+53 VPIAVSNQDAGSNL

-74 GNEIVDSLKKN
+74 GKEIVDSLKKN

-127 NPQKP
+127 NPKKP

-265 GTIKNNLTVMKQGLD
+265 GTIKNNLTVMQQGLD
-280 AAAEI
+280 AAAKI
-285 TDYLKNPSFDFN
+285 TDYLKNPAFDFN

-304 KLPELP
+304 KLPVLP
-310 NITIPQIPQIPRIP
+310 NITIPQIP
-324 EIPALPEVNGE
+324 EIPALPQVNGE
-335 GYKNIAKNINQT
+335 GYKNIAKNIDQT
-347 VNNVF
+347 VNTVF
-352 SSIRVG
+352 NSTRVG
-358 TTYAQGVINGLQNGN
+358 TAYVKSVMDGLQNKGVEPAVAQKN
-373 FDPEK
+373 V
-378 AKQDLNKV
+378 QDASKL
-386 SETLQGRADSV
+386 LQERIDSV

-402 IFTKFKEFAPT
+402 FFTAFKESASTEF
-413 DSGKDF
+413 GKQF
-419 FQKRID
+419 FGNRVES
-425 KLTNLKSA
+425 LTVLKNSMVD
-433 IENANGGV
+433 ANNRV
-441 KDIANIIGTGQEVK
+441 KHVGDLISSGQEVK
-455 QDVRDAA
+455 QDVRDAV
-462 NKKLDAINN
+462 NQKLDAVNN
-471 LVNQAEADYNATFV
+471 LVNQAEKDYNATFV

-495 EQLKDK
+495 EQLKSK
-501 AEGVKEGAQQ
+501 AENAQENAQQ

-517 QDIKKANELVNQTNE
+517 QDINKANEI
-532 LVNQTNEALDNGR
+532 LDNGR
-545 EKYDKAVSDY
+545 EKYDKAVNDY

-583 LNDLNGQFKAGWN
+583 LNDLNGQFKASWN

-623 TIAKLNKAKD
+623 TISKLNKAKD

-659 IESINEVSKNVSGQ
+659 IESINQVSKSVSGQ

-715 DVKKILEDSSKGLVD
+715 DVKKLLEDSSKGLVD

>member
-53 VPIAVSNEDAGSNL
+53 VPIAVSNQDAGSNL

-74 GNEIVDSLKKN
+74 GDEIVDSLKKN

-237 SVMNDGQEA
+237 SVINDGQDT
-246 LGNLDKFFARND
+246 LKSLDAFFARND

-265 GTIKNNLTVMKQGLD
+265 GTIKNNLIAMQTGLNS
-280 AAAEI
+280 AAAI
-285 TDYLKNPSFDFN
+285 TDFLKNPSFDFN
-297 LTLPDPA
+297 MALPDPS
-304 KLPELP
+304 KFPVLP
-310 NITIPQIPQIPRIP
+310 NITIPQIP
-324 EIPALPEVNGE
+324 ELPQVNGQL
-335 GYKNIAKNINQT
+335 YKDIAKNIDQT

-352 SSIRVG
+352 GSIRVG

-386 SETLQGRADSV
+386 SENLQGRVDSV
-397 SYLID
+397 SYVID
-402 IFTKFKEFAPT
+402 IFTKFKESAPT

-455 QDVRDAA
+455 QDVRDAT
-462 NKKLDAINN
+462 NQKLNAINN

-501 AEGVKEGAQQ
+501 AGNAQQ
-511 LRGNLN
+511 NLN
-517 QDIKKANELVNQTNE
+517 QEIKKVNEI
-532 LVNQTNEALDNGR
+532 LDNGR
-545 EKYDKAVSDY
+545 EGYDQAVNNY

-583 LNDLNGQFKAGWN
+583 LNDLNGQFKAGLN
-596 LVNDMIPVLE
+596 LVNDMIPVME
-606 STNKVLADVN
+606 NTNKVLADVN
-616 SDKNLNG
+616 SDKNTNNM
-623 TIAKLNKAKD
+623 ISKLNKVKD
-633 GLQKGMDLTD
+633 GLQKGIDLTD

-673 IGDILAKYDSEITP
+673 IGDILAKYDSEIVP
-687 NFNAAIARTK
+687 NFNEAIARTK

-715 DVKKILEDSSKGLVD
+715 DVKKLLEDSSKGLVD
-730 GKKKLADI
+730 GRKKLADI

>member
-13 RNVAKHWAAIVIVVG
+13 RNVAKHWAAIVIVLG

-43 SWDPYGNTKE
+43 SWDPYGNTKGIQ
-53 VPIAVSNEDAGSNL
+53 IAVSNQDVGSNL

-74 GNEIVDSLKKN
+74 GEEIVDSLKKN
-85 KNLGW
+85 KNFGW

-96 QAIYGVERGDYYASI
+96 QAIYGVERGDYSASI

-121 ATVLDE
+121 ATVLNE

-150 AKGASGITEEISK
+150 AKGASGLTEEVSK

-237 SVMNDGQEA
+237 SVINDGQEA
-246 LGNLDKFFARND
+246 LGNLDKFFANND
-258 ETLNRAP
+258 QTLQNAP
-265 GTIKNNLTVMKQGLD
+265 GTMRNNLTVAKDVMDKANAVTNFLMNPGVDLSGMKG
-280 AAAEI
+280 
-285 TDYLKNPSFDFN
+285 
-297 LTLPDPA
+297 
-304 KLPELP
+304 LPEF
-310 NITIPQIPQIPRIP
+310 
-324 EIPALPEVNGE
+324 PARPDLSKLNDE
-335 GYKNIAKNINQT
+335 GYKNIARNLNQT
-347 VNNVF
+347 VNNVLN
-352 SSIRVG
+352 SARAG
-358 TTYAQGVINGLQNGN
+358 TSYGKSVVNGLQNGQ

-378 AKQDLNKV
+378 AKQDLNAV
-386 SETLQGRADSV
+386 SENLQGRTDSIV
-397 SYLID
+397 YLINV
-402 IFTKFKEFAPT
+402 FTELQKSATT
-413 DSGKDF
+413 DFGQSF
-419 FQKRID
+419 FQGRVD
-425 KLTNLKSA
+425 RLTSLKGKM
-433 IENANGGV
+433 ENANNGI
-441 KDIANIIGTGQEVK
+441 KDIVNVIGTGQEVK
-455 QDVRDAA
+455 KDVTDAA
-462 NKKLDAINN
+462 NQKLDAANGLID
-471 LVNQAEADYNATFV
+471 QAEKDYNETFV
-485 ADFEKAVSTA
+485 ADYKKAVSTVDQA
-495 EQLKDK
+495 K
-501 AEGVKEGAQQ
+501 A
-511 LRGNLN
+511 
-517 QDIKKANELVNQTNE
+517 DANETYDTVKNE
-532 LVNQTNEALDNGR
+532 
-545 EKYDKAVSDY
+545 YDKAKNTFEGVIADVNN
-555 SRLKT
+555 R
-560 ELEKAREDL
+560 
-569 SNKGVN
+569 GVN

-583 LNDLNGQFKAGWN
+583 LNDLNGQLKATKN
-596 LVNDMIPVLE
+596 LIGDAIPVLE

-616 SDKNLNG
+616 SGKNLNNG
-623 TIAKLNKAKD
+623 IAKLNKA
-633 GLQKGMDLTD
+633 QNTVQ

-648 INKGQKPAADV
+648 TNKATTLINNGQKPTKEV
-659 IESINEVSKNVSGQ
+659 VESINEATKNASAQ
-673 IGDILAKYDSEITP
+673 LGDFLATYDSEIVP
-687 NFNAAIARTK
+687 NFNTAIARTK

-705 ILKEADKKLP
+705 ILGEADKKLP
-715 DVKKILEDSSKGLVD
+715 DVKKLLEDSSKGLVD
-730 GKKKLADI
+730 GQKKIADI
-738 KAEMPATEK
+738 KAEMPETEK

-760 SEEDLKDII
+760 SEEDIKDII

-835 KSHEIYFGRLLTF
+835 KSHEVYFGRLLTF

-928 AFFQAIYPFLPFTY
+928 PFFQAIYPFLPFTY

-961 DLLVLSAFVVVMIV
+961 DLLVLSVFVVVMIV

>member
-1 MKQIWR
+1 M
-7 IYKTDL
+7 
-13 RNVAKHWAAIVIVVG
+13 AKHWAAIVIVLG
-28 LMILPSLYAWFNIKA
+28 LMVLPSLYAWFNIKA
-43 SWDPYGNTKE
+43 SWDPYGNTKGIQ
-53 VPIAVSNEDAGSNL
+53 IAVSNQDVGSNL

-74 GNEIVDSLKKN
+74 GEEIVDSLKKD
-85 KNLGW
+85 KNFGW

-96 QAIYGVERGDYYASI
+96 QAIYGVERGDYSASI

-121 ATVLDE
+121 ATVLNE

-132 ELDYYVNEK
+132 EIDYYVNEK

-150 AKGASGITEEISK
+150 AKGASGLTEEISK

-224 VVKVAQKELPVVE
+224 IVKVAQKDLPVVE
-237 SVMNDGQEA
+237 SVINDGQEA
-246 LGNLDKFFARND
+246 LANLDKFFANQD
-258 ETLNRAP
+258 QTLKNAP
-265 GTIKNNLTVMKQGLD
+265 GTIRNDLVAAKGVMD
-280 AAAEI
+280 SAAAF
-285 TDYLKNPSFDFN
+285 TDFLMNPGVD
-297 LTLPDPA
+297 LAIPDLSGMNG
-304 KLPELP
+304 LPEF
-310 NITIPQIPQIPRIP
+310 
-324 EIPALPEVNGE
+324 PARPDLSKLNSD
-335 GYKNIAKNINQT
+335 GYKNIAQNINQT
-347 VNNVF
+347 VNNVL
-352 SSIRVG
+352 SSSRAG
-358 TTYAQGVINGLQNGN
+358 TAYGKSVVNGLQNGK
-373 FDPEK
+373 FDPEQ
-378 AKQDLNKV
+378 AKKDLNAV
-386 SETLQGRADSV
+386 SDQLQARTDGIAYLINVFTELQNSVTTDFGKNFFQGRVDR
-397 SYLID
+397 L
-402 IFTKFKEFAPT
+402 TK
-413 DSGKDF
+413 
-419 FQKRID
+419 
-425 KLTNLKSA
+425 LKSGM
-433 IENANGGV
+433 ENANNGI
-441 KDIANIIGTGQEVK
+441 KDIVNVIGTGQEVK
-455 QDVRDAA
+455 KDVTDVANQKLDAA
-462 NKKLDAINN
+462 NALID
-471 LVNQAEADYNATFV
+471 QAEKDYNETFV
-485 ADFEKAVSTA
+485 ADYKKAVSTV
-495 EQLKDK
+495 EQAKVDANAAYDNAK
-501 AEGVKEGAQQ
+501 A
-511 LRGNLN
+511 
-517 QDIKKANELVNQTNE
+517 D
-532 LVNQTNEALDNGR
+532 
-545 EKYDKAVSDY
+545 YDKA
-555 SRLKT
+555 KNG
-560 ELEKAREDL
+560 LEGAKADLQKAKEDIQ
-569 SNKGVN
+569 NKGVN

-583 LNDLNGQFKAGWN
+583 LNSLNGQFQSGIG
-596 LVNDMIPVLE
+596 LIDDMIPVLE
-606 STNKVLADVN
+606 STNKVLTDVN
-616 SDKNLNG
+616 SGKNLNNG
-623 TIAKLNKAKD
+623 IAKLNKAKSS
-633 GLQKGMDLTD
+633 LQKGVEATN
-643 KGIDA
+643 KGITLL
-648 INKGQKPAADV
+648 NNGQKPTKDV
-659 IESINEVSKNVSGQ
+659 IESINNA
-673 IGDILAKYDSEITP
+673 AKGGSAQLTDVLSTYDSEIVP
-687 NFNAAIARTK
+687 GFNTAIARTK
-697 EMSKNTSQ
+697 EMSKNTTQ
-705 ILKEADKKLP
+705 ILNDADKKLP
-715 DVKKILEDSSKGLVD
+715 DVKKLLEDSSKGLVD
-730 GKKKLADI
+730 GRKKLADI

-760 SEEDLKDII
+760 SEEDIKDII

-835 KSHEIYFGRLLTF
+835 KSHEVYFGRLLTF

-928 AFFQAIYPFLPFTY
+928 PFFQAIYPFLPFTY

-961 DLLVLSAFVVVMIV
+961 DLLVLTAFVVIMVV

-980 KTPINKSSEK
+980 KKPINKSSEK

>member
-13 RNVAKHWAAIVIVVG
+13 RNVAKHWAAIVIVLG

-53 VPIAVSNEDAGSNL
+53 VPIAVSNQDAGSNL

-74 GNEIVDSLKKN
+74 GKEIVDSLKKN

-127 NPQKP
+127 NPKKP

-224 VVKVAQKELPVVE
+224 IVKVAQKDLPVVE
-237 SVMNDGQEA
+237 SVINDGQEA
-246 LGNLDKFFARND
+246 LANLDKFFARQD
-258 ETLNRAP
+258 QTLKNAP
-265 GTIKNNLTVMKQGLD
+265 GTIRNDLVAAKGVMD
-280 AAAEI
+280 SAAAF
-285 TDYLKNPSFDFN
+285 TDFLMNPGVDLNIPDLSGMN
-297 LTLPDPA
+297 GLPEFPA
-304 KLPELP
+304 KPDLSKL
-310 NITIPQIPQIPRIP
+310 NSD
-324 EIPALPEVNGE
+324 
-335 GYKNIAKNINQT
+335 GYKNIAQSINQT
-347 VNNVF
+347 VNNVL
-352 SSIRVG
+352 SSSRAG
-358 TTYAQGVINGLQNGN
+358 TAYAQSVMDGLQNGSV
-373 FDPEK
+373 DPEI
-378 AKQDLNKV
+378 AKKNISTISNNLQTHIDNLSYVIDVMARLEQGAQTEFGQNFFKTRKEHLTDIKNGQQDLNNRFKR
-386 SETLQGRADSV
+386 LND
-397 SYLID
+397 LI
-402 IFTKFKEFAPT
+402 
-413 DSGKDF
+413 S
-419 FQKRID
+419 
-425 KLTNLKSA
+425 
-433 IENANGGV
+433 
-441 KDIANIIGTGQEVK
+441 TGQEVK
-455 QDVRDAA
+455 QDVRDGI
-462 NKKLDAINN
+462 NQKLNETNALIDR
-471 LVNQAEADYNATFV
+471 AEKDYNETFV
-485 ADFEKAVSTA
+485 ADYKKAVSTVDQA
-495 EQLKDK
+495 KADANAAYDNAKAAYDNAKADYDK
-501 AEGVKEGAQQ
+501 VKNGIEGAKADLQKAKEDVKN
-511 LRGNLN
+511 RGIN
-517 QDIKKANELVNQTNE
+517 D
-532 LVNQTNEALDNGR
+532 
-545 EKYDKAVSDY
+545 
-555 SRLKT
+555 
-560 ELEKAREDL
+560 
-569 SNKGVN
+569 
-575 GLDSTKVA
+575 LDSTKVA
-583 LNDLNGQFKAGWN
+583 LNSLNGQFQSGIG
-596 LVNDMIPVLE
+596 LIDDMIPVLE

-616 SDKNLNG
+616 SDKNLNNG
-623 TIAKLNKAKD
+623 IAKLNKAKSS
-633 GLQKGMDLTD
+633 LQKGVEATN
-643 KGIDA
+643 KGITLL
-648 INKGQKPAADV
+648 NNGQKPTKDV
-659 IESINEVSKNVSGQ
+659 IESINNA
-673 IGDILAKYDSEITP
+673 AKGGSAQLTDVLSTYDSEIVP
-687 NFNAAIARTK
+687 NFNTAIARTK
-697 EMSKNTSQ
+697 EMSKNTTQ
-705 ILKEADKKLP
+705 ILNDADKKLP
-715 DVKKILEDSSKGLVD
+715 DVKKLLEDSSKGLVD
-730 GKKKLADI
+730 GRKKLADI
-738 KAEMPATEK
+738 KADMPETEK

-835 KSHEIYFGRLLTF
+835 KSHEVYFGRLLTF

-928 AFFQAIYPFLPFTY
+928 AFFQALYPFLPFTY

-961 DLLVLSAFVVVMIV
+961 DLLVLSVFVVVMIV

>member
-13 RNVAKHWAAIVIVVG
+13 RNVAKHWAAIVIVLG

-53 VPIAVSNEDAGSNL
+53 VPIAVSNQDAGSNL

-74 GNEIVDSLKKN
+74 GDEIVDSLKKN

-127 NPQKP
+127 NPKKP

-150 AKGASGITEEISK
+150 AKGASGITEEINK

-237 SVMNDGQEA
+237 SVINDGQEA
-246 LGNLDKFFARND
+246 LGNLDKFFANND
-258 ETLNRAP
+258 QTLQNAP
-265 GTIKNNLTVMKQGLD
+265 GTIRNHLTTAKDVMDKANTFTNFLM
-280 AAAEI
+280 
-285 TDYLKNPSFDFN
+285 NPGIDLSGM
-297 LTLPDPA
+297 
-304 KLPELP
+304 KGLPEF
-310 NITIPQIPQIPRIP
+310 
-324 EIPALPEVNGE
+324 PARPDLSKLNDE
-335 GYKNIAKNINQT
+335 GYKNIARNINQT
-347 VNNVF
+347 VNNVLN
-352 SSIRVG
+352 SARAG
-358 TTYAQGVINGLQNGN
+358 TTYGKSVVNGLQNGQ

-378 AKQDLNKV
+378 AKQDLNAV
-386 SETLQGRADSV
+386 SENLQGRTDSV
-397 SYLID
+397 AYLINV
-402 IFTKFKEFAPT
+402 FTELQKSATT
-413 DSGKDF
+413 DFGQSF
-419 FQKRID
+419 FQGRVD
-425 KLTNLKSA
+425 RLTKLKSGM
-433 IENANGGV
+433 ENANNGI
-441 KDIANIIGTGQEVK
+441 KDIVNVIGTGQEVK
-455 QDVRDAA
+455 KDVTDAA
-462 NKKLDAINN
+462 NQKLDAANGLID
-471 LVNQAEADYNATFV
+471 QAEKDYNETFV
-485 ADFEKAVSTA
+485 ADYKKAVSTVDQA
-495 EQLKDK
+495 K
-501 AEGVKEGAQQ
+501 ADANGAYDTVK
-511 LRGNLN
+511 
-517 QDIKKANELVNQTNE
+517 NE
-532 LVNQTNEALDNGR
+532 
-545 EKYDKAVSDY
+545 YDKAKNTFEGIIADVNN
-555 SRLKT
+555 R
-560 ELEKAREDL
+560 
-569 SNKGVN
+569 GVN
-575 GLDSTKVA
+575 GLDSTKVY
-583 LNDLNGQFKAGWN
+583 LNDLNGQLQATKN
-596 LVNDMIPVLE
+596 LIGDAIPVLE

-616 SDKNLNG
+616 SDKNLNNG
-623 TIAKLNKAKD
+623 IAKLNKA
-633 GLQKGMDLTD
+633 QNAVQ

-648 INKGQKPAADV
+648 TNKATTLINNGQKPTKEV
-659 IESINEVSKNVSGQ
+659 VESINEATKNASAQ
-673 IGDILAKYDSEITP
+673 LGDFLATYDSEIVP
-687 NFNAAIARTK
+687 NFNTAIERTK
-697 EMSKNTSQ
+697 RMSKNTTQ
-705 ILKEADKKLP
+705 ILSEADKKLP
-715 DVKKILEDSSKGLVD
+715 DVKKLLEDSSKGLVD
-730 GKKKLADI
+730 GRKKLADI
-738 KAEMPATEK
+738 KAEMPETEK

-835 KSHEIYFGRLLTF
+835 KSHEVYFGRLLTF

-928 AFFQAIYPFLPFTY
+928 AFFQALYPFLPFTY

>member
-13 RNVAKHWAAIVIVVG
+13 RNVAKHWAAIVIVLG

-53 VPIAVSNEDAGSNL
+53 VPIAVSNQDAGSNL

-74 GNEIVDSLKKN
+74 GKEIVDSLKKN

-127 NPQKP
+127 NPKKP

-172 IFKIFNDLG
+172 IFKVFNDLG

-224 VVKVAQKELPVVE
+224 VVKVAQKDLPVVE
-237 SVMNDGQEA
+237 SVINDGQEA
-246 LGNLDKFFARND
+246 LANLDKFFARQD
-258 ETLNRAP
+258 QTLKNAP
-265 GTIKNNLTVMKQGLD
+265 GTIRNDLVAAKGVMD
-280 AAAEI
+280 SAAAF
-285 TDYLKNPSFDFN
+285 TDFLMNPGVELN
-297 LTLPDPA
+297 IPDLSGMNG
-304 KLPELP
+304 LPEF
-310 NITIPQIPQIPRIP
+310 
-324 EIPALPEVNGE
+324 PARPDLSKLNSD
-335 GYKNIAKNINQT
+335 GYKGIAQNINQT
-347 VNNVF
+347 VNNVL
-352 SSIRVG
+352 SSSRAG
-358 TTYAQGVINGLQNGN
+358 TAYAQSVMDGLQNGSV
-373 FDPEK
+373 DPEI
-378 AKQDLNKV
+378 AKKNISTISNNLQTHIDNLSYVIDVMARLEQGAQTEFGQNFFKTRKEHLTDIKNGQQDLNNRFKR
-386 SETLQGRADSV
+386 LNN
-397 SYLID
+397 LI
-402 IFTKFKEFAPT
+402 
-413 DSGKDF
+413 S
-419 FQKRID
+419 
-425 KLTNLKSA
+425 
-433 IENANGGV
+433 
-441 KDIANIIGTGQEVK
+441 TGQEVK
-455 QDVRDAA
+455 QDVRDGI
-462 NKKLDAINN
+462 NQKLNETNALIDR
-471 LVNQAEADYNATFV
+471 AEKDYNETFV
-485 ADFEKAVSTA
+485 ADYKKAVSA
-495 EQLKDK
+495 VDQAK
-501 AEGVKEGAQQ
+501 ADA
-511 LRGNLN
+511 N
-517 QDIKKANELVNQTNE
+517 QIYDNAKA
-532 LVNQTNEALDNGR
+532 D
-545 EKYDKAVSDY
+545 YDKAKNS
-555 SRLKT
+555 
-560 ELEKAREDL
+560 LEGAKADLQKAKEDVQ
-569 SNKGVN
+569 NRGIN

-583 LNDLNGQFKAGWN
+583 LNSLNGQFQSGIG
-596 LVNDMIPVLE
+596 LIDDMIPVLE

-616 SDKNLNG
+616 SDKNLNNG
-623 TIAKLNKAKD
+623 IAKLNKAKSS
-633 GLQKGMDLTD
+633 LQKGVEATN
-643 KGIDA
+643 KGITLL
-648 INKGQKPAADV
+648 NNGQKPTKDV
-659 IESINEVSKNVSGQ
+659 IESINNA
-673 IGDILAKYDSEITP
+673 AKGGSAQLTDVLSTYDSEIVP
-687 NFNAAIARTK
+687 NFNTAIARTK
-697 EMSKNTSQ
+697 EMSKNTTQ
-705 ILKEADKKLP
+705 ILNDADKKLP
-715 DVKKILEDSSKGLVD
+715 DVKKLLEDSSKGLVD

>member
-53 VPIAVSNEDAGSNL
+53 VPIAVSNQDAGSNL

-237 SVMNDGQEA
+237 SVINDGQDT
-246 LGNLDKFFARND
+246 LKSLDAFFARND

-265 GTIKNNLTVMKQGLD
+265 GTIKNNLIAMQTGLNG
-280 AAAEI
+280 AAAI
-285 TDYLKNPSFDFN
+285 TDFLKNPSVDFN
-297 LTLPDPA
+297 LVLPDPA
-304 KLPELP
+304 TFPVLPD
-310 NITIPQIPQIPRIP
+310 ITIPQIP
-324 EIPALPEVNGE
+324 ELPQVNGQL
-335 GYKNIAKNINQT
+335 YKDIAKNIDQT

-352 SSIRVG
+352 GSIRVG

-386 SETLQGRADSV
+386 SENLQGRVDSV

-402 IFTKFKEFAPT
+402 VFTKFKESAPT

-455 QDVRDAA
+455 QDVRDAT

-501 AEGVKEGAQQ
+501 VGNAQQ
-511 LRGNLN
+511 NLN
-517 QDIKKANELVNQTNE
+517 QEINKTNQI
-532 LVNQTNEALDNGR
+532 LDNGR
-545 EKYDKAVSDY
+545 EKYDKAVNDY

-560 ELEKAREDL
+560 ELGKAREDL
-569 SNKGVN
+569 NNKGVN

-583 LNDLNGQFKAGWN
+583 LNDLNGQFKAGRN
-596 LVNDMIPVLE
+596 LVNDMIPVME
-606 STNKVLADVN
+606 NANKVLADAN
-616 SDKNLNG
+616 SDKNMNNM
-623 TIAKLNKAKD
+623 ISKLNKVKD
-633 GLQKGMDLTD
+633 GFQKGIDLTD

-659 IESINEVSKNVSGQ
+659 IESINEVSKSVSGQ

-705 ILKEADKKLP
+705 ILKEVDKKLP

>member
-13 RNVAKHWAAIVIVVG
+13 RNVAKHWAAIVIVIG
-28 LMILPSLYAWFNIKA
+28 LMVLPSLYAWFNIKA
-43 SWDPYGNTKE
+43 SWDPYGNTKGIQ
-53 VPIAVSNEDAGSNL
+53 IAVSNQDVGSNL

-74 GNEIVDSLKKN
+74 GKEIVDSLKKD
-85 KNLGW
+85 KNFGW

-96 QAIYGVERGDYYASI
+96 QAIYGVERGDYSASI

-132 ELDYYVNEK
+132 EIEYYVNEK

-150 AKGASGITEEISK
+150 AKGASGLTEEISK

-172 IFKIFNDLG
+172 IFEIFNDLG

-224 VVKVAQKELPVVE
+224 VVKVAQKDLPVVE
-237 SVMNDGQEA
+237 SVINDGQEA
-246 LGNLDKFFARND
+246 LANLDKFFANQD
-258 ETLNRAP
+258 QTLKNAP
-265 GTIKNNLTVMKQGLD
+265 GTIRNDLVAAKGVMD
-280 AAAEI
+280 SAAAF
-285 TDYLKNPSFDFN
+285 TDFLMNPGVDLN
-297 LTLPDPA
+297 IPDLSGMNG
-304 KLPELP
+304 LPEF
-310 NITIPQIPQIPRIP
+310 
-324 EIPALPEVNGE
+324 PARPDLSKLNSD
-335 GYKNIAKNINQT
+335 GYKSIAQSINQT
-347 VNNVF
+347 VNNVL
-352 SSIRVG
+352 SSSRAG
-358 TTYAQGVINGLQNGN
+358 TAYGKSVVNGLQNGK
-373 FDPEK
+373 FDPEQ
-378 AKQDLNKV
+378 AKKDLNAV
-386 SETLQGRADSV
+386 SDQLQTGTDGI
-397 SYLID
+397 SYLINF
-402 IFTKFKEFAPT
+402 FTELQNSATTDFGKSFFKGRV
-413 DSGKDF
+413 DN
-419 FQKRID
+419 
-425 KLTNLKSA
+425 LTNLKSGM
-433 IENANGGV
+433 ENANNGI
-441 KDIANIIGTGQEVK
+441 KDLVNAIGTGQEVK
-455 QDVRDAA
+455 KDVTDAA
-462 NKKLDAINN
+462 NQKLDAANALIDKT
-471 LVNQAEADYNATFV
+471 EKDYNETFV
-485 ADFEKAVSTA
+485 ADYKKAVSTVDQA
-495 EQLKDK
+495 K
-501 AEGVKEGAQQ
+501 ADA
-511 LRGNLN
+511 N
-517 QDIKKANELVNQTNE
+517 QIYDNAKA
-532 LVNQTNEALDNGR
+532 D
-545 EKYDKAVSDY
+545 YDKA
-555 SRLKT
+555 KNG
-560 ELEKAREDL
+560 LESTKSSFQKALEDVQ
-569 SNKGVN
+569 NRGVN
-575 GLDSTKVA
+575 GLEGSKAA
-583 LNDLNGQFKAGWN
+583 LNSLNGQFQSGIG
-596 LVNDMIPVLE
+596 LIDDMIPVLE

-616 SDKNLNG
+616 SDKNLNNG
-623 TIAKLNKAKD
+623 IAKLNKAKSS
-633 GLQKGMDLTD
+633 LQKGVDATN
-643 KGIDA
+643 KGITLL
-648 INKGQKPAADV
+648 NNGQKPTKDV
-659 IESINEVSKNVSGQ
+659 IESINNA
-673 IGDILAKYDSEITP
+673 AKGGSAQLTDVLSTYDSEIVP
-687 NFNAAIARTK
+687 NFNTAIARTK
-697 EMSKNTSQ
+697 EMSKNTTQ
-705 ILKEADKKLP
+705 ILNDADKKLP
-715 DVKKILEDSSKGLVD
+715 DVKKLLEDSSKGLVD
-730 GKKKLADI
+730 GRKKLADI
-738 KAEMPATEK
+738 KAEMPETEK
-747 KIKELADKIRDFE
+747 KIKELANKIRDFE
-760 SEEDLKDII
+760 SEEDIKDII

-835 KSHEIYFGRLLTF
+835 KSHEVYFGRLLTF

-928 AFFQAIYPFLPFTY
+928 PFFQAIYPFLPFTY

-952 GMLWDIVTR
+952 GMLWDIVIR
-961 DLLVLSAFVVVMIV
+961 DLLVLSAFVVVMVV
-975 AALLL
+975 AAILL

>member
-13 RNVAKHWAAIVIVVG
+13 RNVAKHWAAIVIVLG

-43 SWDPYGNTKE
+43 SWDPYGNTKGIQ
-53 VPIAVSNEDAGSNL
+53 IAVSNQDVGSNL

-74 GNEIVDSLKKN
+74 GKEIVDSLKKD
-85 KNLGW
+85 KNFGW

-96 QAIYGVERGDYYASI
+96 QAIYGVERGDYSASI

-121 ATVLDE
+121 ATVLNE

-132 ELDYYVNEK
+132 EIDYYVNEK

-150 AKGASGITEEISK
+150 AKGASGLTEEVSK

-204 FPEMNTLMD
+204 FPEMNTLVD

-237 SVMNDGQEA
+237 SVINDGQEA

-258 ETLNRAP
+258 ETLKRAP
-265 GTIKNNLTVMKQGLD
+265 GTIKNNLIVMQKGLD
-280 AAAEI
+280 GAAAI
-285 TDYLKNPSFDFN
+285 TDYLKNPAFDFN

-310 NITIPQIPQIPRIP
+310 NITIPQIPT
-324 EIPALPEVNGE
+324 LPELPQVNGE
-335 GYKNIAKNINQT
+335 GYKNIATNIDQT

-352 SSIRVG
+352 NSTRVG
-358 TTYAQGVINGLQNGN
+358 TAYVKSVMDGLQNKGV
-373 FDPEK
+373 DPTVALK
-378 AKQDLNKV
+378 NVQDASKL
-386 SETLQGRADSV
+386 LQDRIDSV

-402 IFTKFKEFAPT
+402 FFTTFKESAST
-413 DSGKDF
+413 DFGKQF
-419 FQKRID
+419 FGNRAES
-425 KLTNLKSA
+425 LKVLKNSMVD
-433 IENANGGV
+433 ANNRV
-441 KDIANIIGTGQEVK
+441 KHVGDLISSGQEVK
-455 QDVRDAA
+455 QDVRDAV
-462 NKKLDAINN
+462 NQKLDAVNN
-471 LVNQAEADYNATFV
+471 LVNQAEKDYNATFV

-495 EQLKDK
+495 EQLKNK
-501 AEGVKEGAQQ
+501 AENVQGDAQQ

-517 QDIKKANELVNQTNE
+517 QDINKANEILN
-532 LVNQTNEALDNGR
+532 NGR
-545 EKYDKAVSDY
+545 ENYDQAVTDY
-555 SRLKT
+555 AKLKT
-560 ELEKAREDL
+560 NLEKATADL

-583 LNDLNGQFKAGWN
+583 LNDLNGQFQAGWN
-596 LVNDMIPVLE
+596 LVNDMIPVME

-616 SDKNLNG
+616 SGKNLNG

-659 IESINEVSKNVSGQ
+659 IESINQVSKSVSGQ
-673 IGDILAKYDSEITP
+673 IGDILANYDSEIVP

-705 ILKEADKKLP
+705 ILGEADKKLP
-715 DVKKILEDSSKGLVD
+715 DVKKLLEDSSKGLVD
-730 GKKKLADI
+730 GQKKIADI

-760 SEEDLKDII
+760 SEEDIKDII

-928 AFFQAIYPFLPFTY
+928 PFFQALYPFLPFTY

-961 DLLVLSAFVVVMIV
+961 DLLVLSAFVVIMVV

-980 KTPINKSSEK
+980 KKPINKSSEK

>member
-13 RNVAKHWAAIVIVVG
+13 RNVAKHWAAIVIVLG

-53 VPIAVSNEDAGSNL
+53 VPIAVSNQDAGSNL

-74 GNEIVDSLKKN
+74 GKEIVDSLKKN

-127 NPQKP
+127 NPKKP

-237 SVMNDGQEA
+237 SVINDGQEA
-246 LGNLDKFFARND
+246 LGNLDKFFANND
-258 ETLNRAP
+258 ETLKNAP
-265 GTIKNNLTVMKQGLD
+265 GTMRNNLTVAKDVMDKANAFTNFLMNPGIDLSGMKG
-280 AAAEI
+280 
-285 TDYLKNPSFDFN
+285 
-297 LTLPDPA
+297 
-304 KLPELP
+304 LPEF
-310 NITIPQIPQIPRIP
+310 
-324 EIPALPEVNGE
+324 PARPDLSKMNDE
-335 GYKNIAKNINQT
+335 GYKNIARNINQT
-347 VNNVF
+347 VNNVLN
-352 SSIRVG
+352 SARAG
-358 TTYAQGVINGLQNGN
+358 TAYGKSVVNGLQNGQ

-378 AKQDLNKV
+378 AKQDLNAV
-386 SETLQGRADSV
+386 SENLQGRTDSIA
-397 SYLID
+397 YLINV
-402 IFTKFKEFAPT
+402 FTELQKSATT
-413 DSGKDF
+413 DFGQSF
-419 FQKRID
+419 FQGRVD
-425 KLTNLKSA
+425 RLTKLKSGM
-433 IENANGGV
+433 ENANNGI
-441 KDIANIIGTGQEVK
+441 KDIVNVIGTGQEVK
-455 QDVRDAA
+455 KDVTDVANQKLDAA
-462 NKKLDAINN
+462 NGLID
-471 LVNQAEADYNATFV
+471 QAEKDYNETFV
-485 ADFEKAVSTA
+485 ADYKKAVSTVDQA
-495 EQLKDK
+495 KVDANEAYDSVKNEYEK
-501 AEGVKEGAQQ
+501 AKNNLEGVIA
-511 LRGNLN
+511 
-517 QDIKKANELVNQTNE
+517 DVNN
-532 LVNQTNEALDNGR
+532 R
-545 EKYDKAVSDY
+545 
-555 SRLKT
+555 
-560 ELEKAREDL
+560 
-569 SNKGVN
+569 GVN

-583 LNDLNGQFKAGWN
+583 LNDLNGQLQATNN
-596 LVNDMIPVLE
+596 LIGDAIPVLE

-616 SDKNLNG
+616 SGKNLNG
-623 TIAKLNKAKD
+623 GIAKLNKI
-633 GLQKGMDLTD
+633 QNSVQ

-648 INKGQKPAADV
+648 TNKATTLINNGQKPTKEV
-659 IESINEVSKNVSGQ
+659 VESINEATKNASAQ
-673 IGDILAKYDSEITP
+673 LGDFLATYDSEIVP
-687 NFNAAIARTK
+687 NFNTAIERTK
-697 EMSKNTSQ
+697 RMSKNTSQ

-715 DVKKILEDSSKGLVD
+715 DVKKLLEDSSKGLVD
-730 GKKKLADI
+730 GKKKLVDI
-738 KAEMPATEK
+738 KAEMPETEK
-747 KIKELADKIRDFE
+747 KIKDLANKIRDFE

>member
-13 RNVAKHWAAIVIVVG
+13 RNVAKHWAAIVIVLG

-53 VPIAVSNEDAGSNL
+53 VPIAVSNQDAGSNL

-74 GNEIVDSLKKN
+74 GDEIVDSLKKN

-237 SVMNDGQEA
+237 SVINDGQEA

-258 ETLNRAP
+258 ETLQRAP
-265 GTIKNNLTVMKQGLD
+265 GTIKNNLIVMQKGLD
-280 AAAEI
+280 GAAAI
-285 TDYLKNPSFDFN
+285 TDFLKNPSLDFN
-297 LTLPDPA
+297 LALPDPS
-304 KLPELP
+304 KFPELP
-310 NITIPQIPQIPRIP
+310 NITIPQIPT
-324 EIPALPEVNGE
+324 LPELPQVNGE
-335 GYKNIAKNINQT
+335 GYKNIAKNIDQT

-397 SYLID
+397 SYVID
-402 IFTKFKEFAPT
+402 VFTKFKESVPT

-455 QDVRDAA
+455 QDVRDAT

-495 EQLKDK
+495 EQLKNK
-501 AEGVKEGAQQ
+501 ADNVKEDAQQ

-517 QDIKKANELVNQTNE
+517 QDINKANEILN
-532 LVNQTNEALDNGR
+532 NGR
-545 EKYDKAVSDY
+545 ENYDQAVADY
-555 SRLKT
+555 AKLKT
-560 ELEKAREDL
+560 SLEKAKEDL

-583 LNDLNGQFKAGWN
+583 LNELNGQFKASWN
-596 LVNDMIPVLE
+596 LANDMIPVLE

-623 TIAKLNKAKD
+623 TISKLNKAKD

-659 IESINEVSKNVSGQ
+659 IESINEVSKNVSAQ
-673 IGDILAKYDSEITP
+673 LGDILAKYDSEITP

-697 EMSKNTSQ
+697 EMSKNTTQ
-705 ILKEADKKLP
+705 ILSEADKKLP
-715 DVKKILEDSSKGLVD
+715 DVKKLLEDSSKGLVD
-730 GKKKLADI
+730 GRKKLADI
-738 KAEMPATEK
+738 KAEMPETEK

-835 KSHEIYFGRLLTF
+835 KSHEVYFGRLLTF

-928 AFFQAIYPFLPFTY
+928 AFFQALYPFLPFTY

>member
-13 RNVAKHWAAIVIVVG
+13 RNVAKHWAAIVIVLG

-53 VPIAVSNEDAGSNL
+53 VPIAVSNQDAGSNL

-74 GNEIVDSLKKN
+74 GDEIVDSLKKN

-90 KFVDEK
+90 KFVDQK

-224 VVKVAQKELPVVE
+224 IVKVAQKELPVVE
-237 SVMNDGQEA
+237 SVINDGQEA

-285 TDYLKNPSFDFN
+285 TDYLKNPAFDFN

-310 NITIPQIPQIPRIP
+310 NITIPQIP
-324 EIPALPEVNGE
+324 EIPALPQVNGE
-335 GYKNIAKNINQT
+335 GYKNIAKNIDQT

-352 SSIRVG
+352 NSTRVG
-358 TTYAQGVINGLQNGN
+358 TAYVKSVMDGLQNKGV
-373 FDPEK
+373 DPAVAQK
-378 AKQDLNKV
+378 NVQDASKL
-386 SETLQGRADSV
+386 LQERIDSV

-402 IFTKFKEFAPT
+402 FFTAFKESAST
-413 DSGKDF
+413 DFGKQF
-419 FQKRID
+419 FGNRVES
-425 KLTNLKSA
+425 LTVLKNSMVD
-433 IENANGGV
+433 ANNRV
-441 KDIANIIGTGQEVK
+441 KHVGDLISSGQEVK
-455 QDVRDAA
+455 QDVRDAV
-462 NKKLDAINN
+462 NQKLDAVNN
-471 LVNQAEADYNATFV
+471 LVNQAEKDYNATFV

-495 EQLKDK
+495 EQLKNK
-501 AEGVKEGAQQ
+501 ADNVKEDAQQ
-511 LRGNLN
+511 FRGNLN
-517 QDIKKANELVNQTNE
+517 QDINKANEILN
-532 LVNQTNEALDNGR
+532 NGR
-545 EKYDKAVSDY
+545 ERYDQAVNDY

-583 LNDLNGQFKAGWN
+583 LNDLNGQFKASWN

-659 IESINEVSKNVSGQ
+659 IESINEVSKSVSAQ
-673 IGDILAKYDSEITP
+673 LGDILAKYDSEITP

-697 EMSKNTSQ
+697 EMSKNTTQ

-715 DVKKILEDSSKGLVD
+715 DVKKLLEDSSKGLVD
-730 GKKKLADI
+730 GKKKLTDI
-738 KAEMPATEK
+738 KADMPETEK
-747 KIKELADKIRDFE
+747 KIKDLANKIRDFE
-760 SEEDLKDII
+760 SEEDIKDII

-928 AFFQAIYPFLPFTY
+928 AFFQALYPFLPFTY

>member
-13 RNVAKHWAAIVIVVG
+13 RNVAKHWAAIVIVLG

-53 VPIAVSNEDAGSNL
+53 VPIAVSNQDAGSNL

-74 GNEIVDSLKKN
+74 GKEIVDSLKKN

-127 NPQKP
+127 NPKKP

-265 GTIKNNLTVMKQGLD
+265 GTIKNNLTVMQQGLD
-280 AAAEI
+280 AAAKI
-285 TDYLKNPSFDFN
+285 TDYLKNPAFDFN

-304 KLPELP
+304 KLPVLP
-310 NITIPQIPQIPRIP
+310 NITIPQIP
-324 EIPALPEVNGE
+324 EIPALPQVNGE
-335 GYKNIAKNINQT
+335 GYKNIAKNIDQT
-347 VNNVF
+347 VNTVF
-352 SSIRVG
+352 NSTRVG
-358 TTYAQGVINGLQNGN
+358 TAYVKSVMDGLQNKGV
-373 FDPEK
+373 DPAVAQK
-378 AKQDLNKV
+378 NVQDASKL
-386 SETLQGRADSV
+386 LQERIDSV

-402 IFTKFKEFAPT
+402 FFTAFKESASTEF
-413 DSGKDF
+413 GKQF
-419 FQKRID
+419 FGNRVES
-425 KLTNLKSA
+425 LTVLKNSMVD
-433 IENANGGV
+433 ANNRV
-441 KDIANIIGTGQEVK
+441 KHVGDLISSGQEVK
-455 QDVRDAA
+455 QDVRDAV
-462 NKKLDAINN
+462 NQKLDAVNN
-471 LVNQAEADYNATFV
+471 LVNQAEKDYNATFV

-495 EQLKDK
+495 EQLKSK
-501 AEGVKEGAQQ
+501 AENAQENAQQ

-517 QDIKKANELVNQTNE
+517 QDINKANEILN
-532 LVNQTNEALDNGR
+532 NGR
-545 EKYDKAVSDY
+545 EKYDKAVNDY

-583 LNDLNGQFKAGWN
+583 LNDLNGQFKASWN

-623 TIAKLNKAKD
+623 TISKLNKAKD

-659 IESINEVSKNVSGQ
+659 IESINQVSKSVSGQ

-715 DVKKILEDSSKGLVD
+715 DVKKLLEDSSKGLVD

-928 AFFQAIYPFLPFTY
+928 KFFQAIYPFLPFTY

-952 GMLWDIVTR
+952 GMLWDIVIR
-961 DLLVLSAFVVVMIV
+961 DLLVLSVFVVVMIV

>member
-53 VPIAVSNEDAGSNL
+53 VPIAVSNQDAGSNL

-74 GNEIVDSLKKN
+74 GDEIVDSLKKN
-85 KNLGW
+85 KKLGW

-224 VVKVAQKELPVVE
+224 IVKVAQKELPVVE
-237 SVMNDGQEA
+237 SVINDGQDT
-246 LGNLDKFFARND
+246 LKSLDAFFARND

-265 GTIKNNLTVMKQGLD
+265 GTIKNNLIAMQTGLNS
-280 AAAEI
+280 AAAI
-285 TDYLKNPSFDFN
+285 TDFLKNPSFDFN
-297 LTLPDPA
+297 MALPDPS
-304 KLPELP
+304 KFPVLP
-310 NITIPQIPQIPRIP
+310 NITIPQIP
-324 EIPALPEVNGE
+324 ELPQVNGQL
-335 GYKNIAKNINQT
+335 YKDIAKNIDQT

-352 SSIRVG
+352 GSIRVG

-386 SETLQGRADSV
+386 SENLQGRVDSV
-397 SYLID
+397 SYVID
-402 IFTKFKEFAPT
+402 IFTKFKESAPT

-455 QDVRDAA
+455 QDVRDAT
-462 NKKLDAINN
+462 NQKLNAINN

-501 AEGVKEGAQQ
+501 AGNAQQ
-511 LRGNLN
+511 NLN
-517 QDIKKANELVNQTNE
+517 QEIKKVNEI
-532 LVNQTNEALDNGR
+532 LDNGR
-545 EKYDKAVSDY
+545 EGYDQAVNNY

-583 LNDLNGQFKAGWN
+583 LNDLNGQFKAGLN
-596 LVNDMIPVLE
+596 LVNDMIPVME
-606 STNKVLADVN
+606 NTNKVLADVN
-616 SDKNLNG
+616 SDKNTNNM
-623 TIAKLNKAKD
+623 ISNLNKIKD
-633 GLQKGMDLTD
+633 GLQKGIDLTD

-659 IESINEVSKNVSGQ
+659 IESINKVSKNVSGQ
-673 IGDILAKYDSEITP
+673 IGDILAKYDSEIVP
-687 NFNAAIARTK
+687 NFNEAIARTK

-715 DVKKILEDSSKGLVD
+715 DVKKLLEDSSKGLVD
-730 GKKKLADI
+730 GRKKLVDI

>member
-13 RNVAKHWAAIVIVVG
+13 RNVAKHWAAIVIVLG

-53 VPIAVSNEDAGSNL
+53 VPIAVSNQDAGSNL

-74 GNEIVDSLKKN
+74 GKEIVDSLKKN

-127 NPQKP
+127 NPKKP

-237 SVMNDGQEA
+237 SVISDGQEA
-246 LGNLDKFFARND
+246 LGNLDKFFANNDQTLQNAPATIRNHLTAAKNVMD
-258 ETLNRAP
+258 KANAFTDFLMHP
-265 GTIKNNLTVMKQGLD
+265 GIDFSGMKG
-280 AAAEI
+280 
-285 TDYLKNPSFDFN
+285 
-297 LTLPDPA
+297 
-304 KLPELP
+304 LPEF
-310 NITIPQIPQIPRIP
+310 
-324 EIPALPEVNGE
+324 PARPDLSKLNDE
-335 GYKNIAKNINQT
+335 GYKNIARNINQT
-347 VNNVF
+347 VNNVLN
-352 SSIRVG
+352 SARAG
-358 TTYAQGVINGLQNGN
+358 TTYGKSVVNGLQNGQ

-378 AKQDLNKV
+378 AKQDLNAV
-386 SETLQGRADSV
+386 SENLQGRTDSIA
-397 SYLID
+397 YLINV
-402 IFTKFKEFAPT
+402 FTELQKSATT
-413 DSGKDF
+413 DFGQSF
-419 FQKRID
+419 FQGRVD
-425 KLTNLKSA
+425 RLTKLKSGM
-433 IENANGGV
+433 ENANKGI
-441 KDIANIIGTGQEVK
+441 KDIVNVIGTGQEVK
-455 QDVRDAA
+455 KDVTDVANQKLDAA
-462 NKKLDAINN
+462 NGLID
-471 LVNQAEADYNATFV
+471 QAEKDYNETFV
-485 ADFEKAVSTA
+485 ADYKKAVSTVDQA
-495 EQLKDK
+495 KVDANAAYDSVKNEYDK
-501 AEGVKEGAQQ
+501 FKNGVEDA
-511 LRGNLN
+511 
-517 QDIKKANELVNQTNE
+517 KANI
-532 LVNQTNEALDNGR
+532 
-545 EKYDKAVSDY
+545 
-555 SRLKT
+555 
-560 ELEKAREDL
+560 
-569 SNKGVN
+569 SNKGVTD
-575 GLDSTKVA
+575 LEWAKVS
-583 LNDLNGQFKAGWN
+583 LNDLNGQLQATNN
-596 LVNDMIPVLE
+596 LIGDAIPVLE

-616 SDKNLNG
+616 SGKNLNG
-623 TIAKLNKAKD
+623 GIAKLNKI
-633 GLQKGMDLTD
+633 QNSVQ

-648 INKGQKPAADV
+648 TNKATTLINNGQKPTKEV
-659 IESINEVSKNVSGQ
+659 VESINEASQNASAQ
-673 IGDILAKYDSEITP
+673 LGDFLATYDSEIVP
-687 NFNAAIARTK
+687 NFNTAIERTK
-697 EMSKNTSQ
+697 RMSKNTSQ

-715 DVKKILEDSSKGLVD
+715 DVKKLLEDSSKGLVD
-730 GKKKLADI
+730 GRKKLTDI
-738 KAEMPATEK
+738 KAEMPETEK

>member
-13 RNVAKHWAAIVIVVG
+13 RNVAKHWAAIVIVLG

-53 VPIAVSNEDAGSNL
+53 VPIAVSNQDAGSNL

-74 GNEIVDSLKKN
+74 GDEIVDSLKKN

-90 KFVDEK
+90 KFVDQK

-237 SVMNDGQEA
+237 SVINDGQDT
-246 LGNLDKFFARND
+246 LKSLDAFFARND
-258 ETLNRAP
+258 GTLNRAP
-265 GTIKNNLTVMKQGLD
+265 GTIKNNLIAMQTGLNG
-280 AAAEI
+280 AAAI
-285 TDYLKNPSFDFN
+285 TDFLKNPSVDFN
-297 LTLPDPA
+297 LALPDPA
-304 KLPELP
+304 TFPVLPD
-310 NITIPQIPQIPRIP
+310 ITIPQIP
-324 EIPALPEVNGE
+324 ELPQVNGQL
-335 GYKNIAKNINQT
+335 YKDIAKNIDQT

-352 SSIRVG
+352 GSIRVG
-358 TTYAQGVINGLQNGN
+358 TTYAQGVINGLQNSN

-386 SETLQGRADSV
+386 SENLQGRVDSV

-402 IFTKFKEFAPT
+402 VFTKFKESATT

-455 QDVRDAA
+455 QDVRDAT

-501 AEGVKEGAQQ
+501 AGNAQQ
-511 LRGNLN
+511 NLN
-517 QDIKKANELVNQTNE
+517 QEINKTNE
-532 LVNQTNEALDNGR
+532 ILDNGR
-545 EKYDKAVSDY
+545 EKYDKAVNDY

-560 ELEKAREDL
+560 ELGKAREDL
-569 SNKGVN
+569 NNKGVN

-583 LNDLNGQFKAGWN
+583 LNDLNGQFKAGRN
-596 LVNDMIPVLE
+596 LVNDMIPVME
-606 STNKVLADVN
+606 NANKVLADVN
-616 SDKNLNG
+616 SDKNMNNM
-623 TIAKLNKAKD
+623 ISKLNKVKD
-633 GLQKGMDLTD
+633 GFQKGIDLTD

-673 IGDILAKYDSEITP
+673 IGDILAKYDSEIVP
-687 NFNAAIARTK
+687 NFNEAIARTK
-697 EMSKNTSQ
+697 EMSKNTTQ

-715 DVKKILEDSSKGLVD
+715 DVKKLLEDSSKGLVD
-730 GKKKLADI
+730 GKKKLTDI
-738 KAEMPATEK
+738 KADMPETEK
-747 KIKELADKIRDFE
+747 KIKDLANKIRDFE
-760 SEEDLKDII
+760 SEEDIKDII

-835 KSHEIYFGRLLTF
+835 KSHEVYFGRLLTF

-928 AFFQAIYPFLPFTY
+928 AFFQALYPFLPFTY

>member
-13 RNVAKHWAAIVIVVG
+13 RNVAKHWAAIVIVLG
-28 LMILPSLYAWFNIKA
+28 LMVLPSLYAWFNIKA
-43 SWDPYGNTKE
+43 SWDPYGNTKGI
-53 VPIAVSNEDAGSNL
+53 PIAVSNQDVGANL

-74 GNEIVDSLKKN
+74 GEEIVDSLKKD
-85 KNLGW
+85 KNFGW

-96 QAIYGVERGDYYASI
+96 QAIYGVERGDYSASI

-121 ATVLDE
+121 TTVLNE
-127 NPQKP
+127 NPEKP
-132 ELDYYVNEK
+132 EIDYYVNEK
-141 VNAIAPKIT
+141 VNAITPKIT
-150 AKGASGITEEISK
+150 AKGASGLTEEVSK

-204 FPEMNTLMD
+204 FPEMNTLVD
-213 KALDDATRAED
+213 KALADATQAED
-224 VVKVAQKELPVVE
+224 IVKVAQKDLPVVE
-237 SVMNDGQEA
+237 SVINDGQEA
-246 LGNLDKFFARND
+246 LANLDKFFANQDQTLKNAPATIRND
-258 ETLNRAP
+258 LVAAK
-265 GTIKNNLTVMKQGLD
+265 GVMD
-280 AAAEI
+280 SAAAF
-285 TDYLKNPSFDFN
+285 TDFLMNPGVD
-297 LTLPDPA
+297 LAIPDLSGMNG
-304 KLPELP
+304 LPEF
-310 NITIPQIPQIPRIP
+310 
-324 EIPALPEVNGE
+324 PARPDLSKLNSD
-335 GYKNIAKNINQT
+335 GYKNIAQNINQT
-347 VNNVF
+347 VNNVL
-352 SSIRVG
+352 SSSRAG
-358 TTYAQGVINGLQNGN
+358 TAYGKSVVNGLQNGK
-373 FDPEK
+373 FDPEQ
-378 AKQDLNKV
+378 AKKDLNAV
-386 SETLQGRADSV
+386 SDQLQARTDGIAYLINFFTELQKSVTTDFGKNFFQGRVDH
-397 SYLID
+397 L
-402 IFTKFKEFAPT
+402 TK
-413 DSGKDF
+413 
-419 FQKRID
+419 
-425 KLTNLKSA
+425 LKGGM
-433 IENANGGV
+433 ENANNGI
-441 KDIANIIGTGQEVK
+441 KDIVNVIGTGQEVK
-455 QDVRDAA
+455 KDVTDVANQKLDAA
-462 NKKLDAINN
+462 NALID
-471 LVNQAEADYNATFV
+471 QAEKDYNETFV
-485 ADFEKAVSTA
+485 ADYQKAVSTVDQA
-495 EQLKDK
+495 KVDANAAYDNAK
-501 AEGVKEGAQQ
+501 A
-511 LRGNLN
+511 
-517 QDIKKANELVNQTNE
+517 D
-532 LVNQTNEALDNGR
+532 
-545 EKYDKAVSDY
+545 YDKA
-555 SRLKT
+555 KNG
-560 ELEKAREDL
+560 LEGAKADLQKAKEDIQ
-569 SNKGVN
+569 NKGVN

-583 LNDLNGQFKAGWN
+583 LNSLNGQFQSGIG
-596 LVNDMIPVLE
+596 LIDDMIPVLE

-616 SDKNLNG
+616 SDKNLNNG
-623 TIAKLNKAKD
+623 ITKLNKAKSS
-633 GLQKGMDLTD
+633 LQKGVDATN
-643 KGIDA
+643 KGITL
-648 INKGQKPAADV
+648 INNGQKPTKDV
-659 IESINEVSKNVSGQ
+659 IESINNA
-673 IGDILAKYDSEITP
+673 AKGGSAQLTDVLSTYDSEIVP
-687 NFNAAIARTK
+687 GFNTAIARTK
-697 EMSKNTSQ
+697 EMSKNTTR
-705 ILKEADKKLP
+705 ILNDADKKLP
-715 DVKKILEDSSKGLVD
+715 DVKKLLEDSSKGLVD
-730 GKKKLADI
+730 GSKKLADI

-760 SEEDLKDII
+760 SEEDIKDII

-781 YFANPVNLKE
+781 FFANPVNLKE

-835 KSHEIYFGRLLTF
+835 KSHEVYFGRLLTF

-928 AFFQAIYPFLPFTY
+928 PFFQALYPFLPFTY

-961 DLLVLSAFVVVMIV
+961 DLLVLTVFVVIIVV

-980 KTPINKSSEK
+980 KKPINKSSEK

>member
-13 RNVAKHWAAIVIVVG
+13 RNVAKHWAAIVIVLG

-53 VPIAVSNEDAGSNL
+53 VPIAVSNQDAGSNL

-74 GNEIVDSLKKN
+74 GKEIVDSLKKN

-127 NPQKP
+127 NPKKP

-258 ETLNRAP
+258 ETLQRAP
-265 GTIKNNLTVMKQGLD
+265 GTIKNNLMVMQQGLD
-280 AAAEI
+280 AAAKI
-285 TDYLKNPSFDFN
+285 TDYLKNPAFDFN

-304 KLPELP
+304 KLPVLP
-310 NITIPQIPQIPRIP
+310 NITIPQIP
-324 EIPALPEVNGE
+324 EIPALPQVNGE
-335 GYKNIAKNINQT
+335 GYKNIAKNIDQT
-347 VNNVF
+347 VNTVF
-352 SSIRVG
+352 NSTRVG
-358 TTYAQGVINGLQNGN
+358 TAYVKSVMDGLQNKGV
-373 FDPEK
+373 DPVVAQK
-378 AKQDLNKV
+378 NVQDASKL
-386 SETLQGRADSV
+386 LQERIDSV

-402 IFTKFKEFAPT
+402 FFTAFKESASTEF
-413 DSGKDF
+413 GKQF
-419 FQKRID
+419 FGNRVES
-425 KLTNLKSA
+425 LTVLKNSMMD
-433 IENANGGV
+433 ANNRV
-441 KDIANIIGTGQEVK
+441 KHVGDLISSGQEVK
-455 QDVRDAA
+455 QDVRDAV
-462 NKKLDAINN
+462 NQKLDAVNN
-471 LVNQAEADYNATFV
+471 LVNQAEKDYNATFV

-495 EQLKDK
+495 EQLKSK
-501 AEGVKEGAQQ
+501 AENAQENAQQ

-517 QDIKKANELVNQTNE
+517 QDINKANEILN
-532 LVNQTNEALDNGR
+532 NGR
-545 EKYDKAVSDY
+545 EKYDKAVNDY

-575 GLDSTKVA
+575 GLDSTKIA
-583 LNDLNGQFKAGWN
+583 LNDLNGQFKASWN

-623 TIAKLNKAKD
+623 TISKLNKAKD
-633 GLQKGMDLTD
+633 GLQKGMELTD

-659 IESINEVSKNVSGQ
+659 IESINQVSKSVSGQ

-715 DVKKILEDSSKGLVD
+715 DVKKLLEDSSKGLVD

-961 DLLVLSAFVVVMIV
+961 DLLVLSVFVVVMIV

>member
-53 VPIAVSNEDAGSNL
+53 VPIAVSNQDAGSNL

-74 GNEIVDSLKKN
+74 GDEIVDSLKKN

-224 VVKVAQKELPVVE
+224 LVKVAQKELPVVE
-237 SVMNDGQEA
+237 SVINDGQEA
-246 LGNLDKFFARND
+246 LGNLDKFFANND
-258 ETLNRAP
+258 ETLKNAP
-265 GTIKNNLTVMKQGLD
+265 GTMRNNLTVAKDVMDKANAFTNFLMNPGIDLSGMKG
-280 AAAEI
+280 
-285 TDYLKNPSFDFN
+285 
-297 LTLPDPA
+297 
-304 KLPELP
+304 LPEF
-310 NITIPQIPQIPRIP
+310 
-324 EIPALPEVNGE
+324 PARPDLSKMNDE
-335 GYKNIAKNINQT
+335 GYKNIARNINQT
-347 VNNVF
+347 VNNVLN
-352 SSIRVG
+352 SARAG
-358 TTYAQGVINGLQNGN
+358 TAYGKSVVNGLQSGQ

-378 AKQDLNKV
+378 AKQDLNAV
-386 SETLQGRADSV
+386 SENLQGRTDSIA
-397 SYLID
+397 YLINV
-402 IFTKFKEFAPT
+402 FTEL
-413 DSGKDF
+413 
-419 FQKRID
+419 Q
-425 KLTNLKSA
+425 KSA
-433 IENANGGV
+433 TTDFGQSFFKGRVDRLTSLKGKMENANNGI
-441 KDIANIIGTGQEVK
+441 KDIVNVIGTGQEVK
-455 QDVRDAA
+455 KDVTDVANQKLDAA
-462 NKKLDAINN
+462 NGLINQ
-471 LVNQAEADYNATFV
+471 VEKDYNETFV
-485 ADFEKAVSTA
+485 ADYKKAVSTVDQA
-495 EQLKDK
+495 K
-501 AEGVKEGAQQ
+501 ADANEAYDSVKNEYEKAKSNLEGVIA
-511 LRGNLN
+511 
-517 QDIKKANELVNQTNE
+517 DVNN
-532 LVNQTNEALDNGR
+532 R
-545 EKYDKAVSDY
+545 
-555 SRLKT
+555 
-560 ELEKAREDL
+560 
-569 SNKGVN
+569 GVN

-583 LNDLNGQFKAGWN
+583 LNDLNGQLQATNN
-596 LVNDMIPVLE
+596 LIGDAIPVLE

-616 SDKNLNG
+616 SGKNLNG
-623 TIAKLNKAKD
+623 GIAKLNKI
-633 GLQKGMDLTD
+633 QNSVQ

-648 INKGQKPAADV
+648 TNKATTLINNGQKPTKEV
-659 IESINEVSKNVSGQ
+659 VESINEATKNASAQ
-673 IGDILAKYDSEITP
+673 LGDFLATYDSEIVP
-687 NFNAAIARTK
+687 NFNTAIERTK
-697 EMSKNTSQ
+697 RMSKNTSQ

-715 DVKKILEDSSKGLVD
+715 DVKKLLEDSSKGLVD
-730 GKKKLADI
+730 GRKKLADI